1 MKSIQGLNIKHIILK
16 RFKSYREMLYMDE
29 LSKGI
34 NLIIGANGNGKSNF
48 LDSIIYVL
56 TDKYQNMR
64 QEDKKLLLHEDI
76 TDKADDSAKLSVEL
90 VLDNKSHR
98 FPIEKDQISIMKSF
112 DTKEGKEEIVINQKR
127 LLKSDVQNLLEG
139 AGFMKTNPYYIIQQ
153 GKINQILN
161 CTDEEFFDIFCDA
174 MGTKIY
180 EEKKAESLKLL
191 EENKS
196 TRNKIEMQANE
207 IQNHIDKLYDQCE
220 DLKNYSKV
228 ELKRRGIEYFILNE
242 QINELEKNIGFLQEK
257 HLADINQIKDVYQ
270 KQNLTK
276 NEISQKLKEI
286 EKLNEYLDS
295 LRNKVSK
302 FNTIIG
308 QIESSKIQKESNL
321 SNKNYDKKE
330 TEKQLSLYQKE
341 LNKLLEQKKYALKE
355 LSNAKKGIEALE
367 NELMTQKKEFNELK
381 GKSNYLLIKNPK
393 ERKAYLLNELKNLKE
408 SKNVVDDA
416 IININK
422 EISKEK
428 DDINEITEKMKS
440 LEIDI
445 NSQKT
450 SIENIN
456 NNLSSLKEQR
466 RNYTNL
472 IKKDTIDINEFSD
485 QMTQLK
491 KQMEQLTINFP
502 NFETFKTVSIIKNKK
517 IPGFYGLILDLID
530 ANPKVRNAIDLIL
543 KDRLYTIIVDTM
555 ETAKKI
561 LDENKKLNGPVIN
574 IIPLDFIELNNNE
587 ENSTDSE
594 EENAEWILND
604 TQNNNNINNK
614 SIIKRKDIGKT
625 QLAGAKSFLDFIK
638 INEDFLTQNPT
649 INQKKLE
656 KILDNY
662 FGKCQIVK
670 DYETGMKYAKIY
682 HFTCVTSSNEVIYG
696 GGYLTHMGHFDY
708 NKQRISLYNKLSEIN
723 KKYDE
728 FDEKKEKIN
737 QHKEEILN
745 QEMQIQQETDS
756 NFKNRS
762 DINNKLDL
770 LEKEM
775 TNCFQNKTNTEQRLN
790 HFQDEFNKLLI
801 QQKEYDSK
809 IKVYNDILNGNV
821 DINKSV
827 INTQTV
833 EQIDNLEKKILE
845 REKKKNELIE
855 KSISYEE
862 RINNEIPN
870 KEIELNNKINSL
882 QNILNNLDSSFSYST
897 ASTQDINI
905 DEHEINIYK
914 ENIKKYLEEISNSEQ
929 KINDNQ
935 TKLAQLNEVN
945 NKLSTQ
951 VNKLEYEINEI
962 KLSLNEKNNKKNE
975 STKKLEQLS
984 GFDHDIVKKLTEQK
998 AKFFKNSNESGINIK
1013 EQRLSQ
1019 EKMMQKVYEE
1029 LNKVNKELQKYDKVN
1044 RFAKDDLQ
1052 EFIDKKNDIKEKL
1065 EDLDEKVK
1073 TIYSFIENIDNK
1085 NNEAIQTTFENVQK
1099 SFSKFFKYL
1108 TGNGKANMEL
1118 SQDKKAI
1125 HISVSF
1131 NEDQKN
1137 SQTMYQLSGG
1147 QKTAAGVA
1155 LIFALSTI
1163 EPPPF
1168 YILDEI
1174 DAALDPNYR
1183 INLANLIKE
1192 LSKNNQFIIST
1203 FKPEL
1208 IDVADNIYMVKFANK
1223 TSNIIKIEK
1232 DEAHKFIEQ

>member
-1 MKSIQGLNIKHIILK
+1 MKTIQGLNIKHIILK

-29 LSKGI
+29 LSKGV

-76 TDKADDSAKLSVEL
+76 TDKSEDSAKLSVEL
-90 VLDNKSHR
+90 VIDNKSHR
-98 FPIEKDQISIMKSF
+98 FPIEKDQISIMKLF

-161 CTDEEFFDIFCDA
+161 CTDEEYFDIFCDA

-196 TRNKIEMQANE
+196 TRTKIEMQADE
-207 IQNHIDKLYDQCE
+207 IQNHIDKLYEQCE

-242 QINELEKNIGFLQEK
+242 QINDLEKNIGFLQEK
-257 HLADINQIKDVYQ
+257 HQADINQIKDVYQ

-276 NEISQKLKEI
+276 NEINQKLKEI

-295 LRNKVSK
+295 LHKKVSK
-302 FNTIIG
+302 FNKIIG

-321 SNKNYDKKE
+321 STKNYDKKE
-330 TEKQLSLYQKE
+330 TEKQLALYQNE
-341 LNKLLEQKKYALKE
+341 LNDLLAQKNYAIKE
-355 LSNAKKGIEALE
+355 LSNAKKGIEVLE
-367 NELMTQKKEFNELK
+367 NDLINQKKEFNELK

-393 ERKAYLLNELKNLKE
+393 ERKAYLVTELKNLKE
-408 SKNVVDDA
+408 SKNVVDDS

-428 DDINEITEKMKS
+428 GDIDEIILRMKSIENDIN
-440 LEIDI
+440 D
-445 NSQKT
+445 QKL

-456 NNLSSLKEQR
+456 NNLASLKDKR

-472 IKKDTIDINEFSD
+472 IKKDMIDMNEFSD

-491 KQMEQLTINFP
+491 NQMEQLSINFP
-502 NFETFKTVSIIKNKK
+502 NFETFKTVSTLKNMR
-517 IPGFYGLILDLID
+517 IQGLYGLVLDLID

-555 ETAKKI
+555 ETAKRI
-561 LDENKKLNGPVIN
+561 LDENKKINGPVIN
-574 IIPLDFIELNNNE
+574 IIPLEFVELNNE
-587 ENSTDSE
+587 DTTDSE
-594 EENAEWILND
+594 DEDSEWIVED
-604 TQNNNNINNK
+604 SQNNK
-614 SIIKRKDIGKT
+614 SMIKRKDMTKT

-638 INEDFLTQNPT
+638 INDEFLKQNPT
-649 INQKKLE
+649 VNQKKLE
-656 KILDNY
+656 KILDDY

-682 HFTCVTSSNEVIYG
+682 HFTCVTSANEVIYG

-708 NKQRISLYNKLSEIN
+708 NRQRISLYSKLSEIN
-723 KKYDE
+723 KRYND
-728 FDEKKEKIN
+728 FDEKKGRIN
-737 QHKEEILN
+737 EHKEQIMN
-745 QEMQIQQETDS
+745 QEMQIQQETDTS
-756 NFKNRS
+756 FKNRS
-762 DINNKLDL
+762 DINSKLDA

-775 TNCFQNKTNTEQRLN
+775 TNCLQNKTSSEQRLN
-790 HFQDEFNKLLI
+790 HYQDDFNKLLL
-801 QQKEYDSK
+801 QQKEYESK

-821 DINKSV
+821 DINKNIISS
-827 INTQTV
+827 QAV
-833 EQIDNLEKKILE
+833 EQIDELEKRILE

-855 KSISYEE
+855 KCISYEE
-862 RINNEIPN
+862 RINHEIPN
-870 KEIELNNKINSL
+870 KEIELQNKINSY
-882 QNILNNLDSSFSYST
+882 QNILNNLDASFSYST
-897 ASTQDINI
+897 ASTQEISV

-914 ENIKKYLEEISNSEQ
+914 ENIKKYMEEISTSEQ

-962 KLSLNEKNNKKNE
+962 KLSLNDKNNKKNE

-984 GFDHDIVKKLTEQK
+984 GFDHDIVKKLSEQK

-1013 EQRLSQ
+1013 EQRLNQ
-1019 EKMMQKVYEE
+1019 EKMLQKVYEE
-1029 LNKVNKELQKYDKVN
+1029 LNKVNKELKKYDKVN

-1052 EFIDKKNDIKEKL
+1052 EFIDKKNSIKEKL

-1085 NNEAIQTTFENVQK
+1085 NNEAIQDTFENVKK
-1099 SFSKFFKYL
+1099 SFAKFFKFL
-1108 TGNGKANMEL
+1108 TGNGKGNMEL
-1118 SQDKKAI
+1118 SQDKRAI

-1131 NEDQKN
+1131 NEEQN
-1137 SQTMYQLSGG
+1137 SSQTMYQLSGG

-1232 DEAHKFIEQ
+1232 DEAHKFIES

>member
-29 LSKGI
+29 LSKGV

-76 TDKADDSAKLSVEL
+76 TDKSEDSAKLSVEL
-90 VLDNKSHR
+90 VIDNKSHR
-98 FPIEKDQISIMKSF
+98 FPIEKDQISIMKLF

-161 CTDEEFFDIFCDA
+161 CTDEEYFDIFCDA

-196 TRNKIEMQANE
+196 TRAKIEMQANE
-207 IQNHIDKLYDQCE
+207 IQNHIDKLYEQCE

-242 QINELEKNIGFLQEK
+242 QINDLEKNIGFLQEK
-257 HLADINQIKDVYQ
+257 HQADINQIKEVYQ

-276 NEISQKLKEI
+276 NEINQKLKEI

-295 LRNKVSK
+295 LHKKVSK
-302 FNTIIG
+302 FNKIIG
-308 QIESSKIQKESNL
+308 QIESNKIQKESNL
-321 SNKNYDKKE
+321 STKNYDKKE
-330 TEKQLSLYQKE
+330 TEKQLAIYQNE
-341 LNKLLEQKKYALKE
+341 LNNLLAQKNYSIKE
-355 LSNAKKGIEALE
+355 LSNAKKGIEVLE
-367 NELMTQKKEFNELK
+367 NDLIAQKKEFNELK

-393 ERKAYLLNELKNLKE
+393 ERKAYLVTELKNLKE
-408 SKNVVDDA
+408 SKSVVDDS

-428 DDINEITEKMKS
+428 EDIDDIISKMKS
-440 LEIDI
+440 LENDI
-445 NSQKT
+445 NEQKS

-456 NNLSSLKEQR
+456 NNLATLKDKR

-472 IKKDTIDINEFSD
+472 IKKDMIDINEFSD

-491 KQMEQLTINFP
+491 NQMEQLSINFP
-502 NFETFKTVSIIKNKK
+502 NFEIFKTVSTLKNMR
-517 IPGFYGLILDLID
+517 IQGFYGLVLDLID

-555 ETAKKI
+555 ETAKRI
-561 LDENKKLNGPVIN
+561 LDENKKINGPVIN
-574 IIPLDFIELNNNE
+574 IIPLDFIELNGDD
-587 ENSTDSE
+587 TADSE
-594 EENAEWILND
+594 DEDSEWIMED
-604 TQNNNNINNK
+604 SQNNK
-614 SIIKRKDIGKT
+614 SMIRRKDMTKT

-638 INEDFLTQNPT
+638 INDEFIKQNPT
-649 INQKKLE
+649 VNQKKLE
-656 KILDNY
+656 KILDDY

-682 HFTCVTSSNEVIYG
+682 HFTCVTSANEVIYG

-723 KKYDE
+723 KRYND
-728 FDEKKEKIN
+728 FDEKKGRVNE
-737 QHKEEILN
+737 HKEQIMN
-745 QEMQIQQETDS
+745 QEMQIQQETDTS
-756 NFKNRS
+756 FKNRS
-762 DINNKLDL
+762 DINSKLDA

-775 TNCFQNKTNTEQRLN
+775 TNCLQNKTSSEQRLN
-790 HFQDEFNKLLI
+790 HYQDEFNKLLL
-801 QQKEYDSK
+801 QQKEYESK

-821 DINKSV
+821 DINKNI

-833 EQIDNLEKKILE
+833 EQIDELEKRILE

-855 KSISYEE
+855 KCISYEE
-862 RINNEIPN
+862 RINHEIPN
-870 KEIELNNKINSL
+870 KEIELQNKINSF

-897 ASTQDINI
+897 ASTQEISV

-914 ENIKKYLEEISNSEQ
+914 ENIKKYMEEISTSEQ

-962 KLSLNEKNNKKNE
+962 KLSLNDKNNKKSE
-975 STKKLEQLS
+975 SAKKLEQLS
-984 GFDHDIVKKLTEQK
+984 GFDHDIVKKLAEQK

-1013 EQRLSQ
+1013 EQRLNQ
-1019 EKMMQKVYEE
+1019 EKMLQKVYEE

-1052 EFIDKKNDIKEKL
+1052 EFIDKKNSIKEKL

-1085 NNEAIQTTFENVQK
+1085 NNEAIQDTFENVKK

-1108 TGNGKANMEL
+1108 TGNGKGNMEL
-1118 SQDKKAI
+1118 SQDKRSI

-1131 NEDQKN
+1131 NEEQNN

-1232 DEAHKFIEQ
+1232 DEAHKFIES

>member
-1 MKSIQGLNIKHIILK
+1 MKTIQGLNIKHIILK

-29 LSKGI
+29 LSKGV

-76 TDKADDSAKLSVEL
+76 TDKSEDSAKLSVEL
-90 VLDNKSHR
+90 VIDNKSHR
-98 FPIEKDQISIMKSF
+98 FPIEKDQISIMKLF

-161 CTDEEFFDIFCDA
+161 CTDEEYFDIFCDA

-196 TRNKIEMQANE
+196 TRAKIEMQADE
-207 IQNHIDKLYDQCE
+207 IQNHIDKLYEQCE

-242 QINELEKNIGFLQEK
+242 QINDLEKNIGFLQEK
-257 HLADINQIKDVYQ
+257 HQADINQIKDVYQ

-276 NEISQKLKEI
+276 NEINQKLKEI
-286 EKLNEYLDS
+286 EKLNEYLDY
-295 LRNKVSK
+295 LHKKVSK
-302 FNTIIG
+302 FNKIIG

-321 SNKNYDKKE
+321 STKNYDKKE
-330 TEKQLSLYQKE
+330 TEKQLALYQNE
-341 LNKLLEQKKYALKE
+341 LNDLLAQKNYAIKE
-355 LSNAKKGIEALE
+355 LSNAKKGIEVLE
-367 NELMTQKKEFNELK
+367 NDLINQKKEFNELK

-393 ERKAYLLNELKNLKE
+393 ERKAYLVTELKNLKE
-408 SKNVVDDA
+408 SKNVVDDS

-422 EISKEK
+422 KKKKKKGDIDEIILRMKSIEN
-428 DDINEITEKMKS
+428 DIN
-440 LEIDI
+440 D
-445 NSQKT
+445 QKL

-456 NNLSSLKEQR
+456 NNLASLKDKR

-472 IKKDTIDINEFSD
+472 IKKDMIDMNEFSD

-491 KQMEQLTINFP
+491 NQMEQLSINFP
-502 NFETFKTVSIIKNKK
+502 NFETFKTVSTLKNMR
-517 IPGFYGLILDLID
+517 IQGLYGLVLDLID

-555 ETAKKI
+555 ETAKRI
-561 LDENKKLNGPVIN
+561 LDENKKINGPVIN
-574 IIPLDFIELNNNE
+574 IIPLEFVELNNE
-587 ENSTDSE
+587 DTTDSE
-594 EENAEWILND
+594 DEDSEWIVED
-604 TQNNNNINNK
+604 SQNNK
-614 SIIKRKDIGKT
+614 SMIKRKDMTKT

-638 INEDFLTQNPT
+638 INDEFLKQNPT
-649 INQKKLE
+649 VNQKKLE
-656 KILDNY
+656 KILNDY

-682 HFTCVTSSNEVIYG
+682 HFTCVTSANEVIYG

-708 NKQRISLYNKLSEIN
+708 NKQRISLYSKLSEIN
-723 KKYDE
+723 KRYND
-728 FDEKKEKIN
+728 FDEKKGRIN
-737 QHKEEILN
+737 EHKEQIMN
-745 QEMQIQQETDS
+745 QEMQIQQETDTS
-756 NFKNRS
+756 FKNRS
-762 DINNKLDL
+762 DINSKLDA

-775 TNCFQNKTNTEQRLN
+775 TNCLQNKTSSEQRLN
-790 HFQDEFNKLLI
+790 HYQDEFNKLLL
-801 QQKEYDSK
+801 QQKEYESK

-821 DINKSV
+821 DINKNIISS
-827 INTQTV
+827 QAV
-833 EQIDNLEKKILE
+833 EQIDELEKRILE

-855 KSISYEE
+855 KCISYEE
-862 RINNEIPN
+862 RINHEIPN
-870 KEIELNNKINSL
+870 KEIELQNKINSY
-882 QNILNNLDSSFSYST
+882 QNILNNLDASFSYLT
-897 ASTQDINI
+897 ASTQEISV

-914 ENIKKYLEEISNSEQ
+914 ENIKKYIEEISTSEQ

-962 KLSLNEKNNKKNE
+962 KLSLNDKNNKKNE

-984 GFDHDIVKKLTEQK
+984 GFDHDIVKKLSEQK

-1013 EQRLSQ
+1013 EQRLNQ
-1019 EKMMQKVYEE
+1019 EKMLQKVYEE

-1052 EFIDKKNDIKEKL
+1052 EFIDKKNSIKEKL

-1085 NNEAIQTTFENVQK
+1085 NNEAIQDTFENVKK
-1099 SFSKFFKYL
+1099 SFAKFFKFL
-1108 TGNGKANMEL
+1108 TGNGKGNMEL
-1118 SQDKKAI
+1118 SQDKRAI

-1131 NEDQKN
+1131 NEEQN
-1137 SQTMYQLSGG
+1137 SSQTMYQLSGG

-1232 DEAHKFIEQ
+1232 DEAHKFIES

>member
-1 MKSIQGLNIKHIILK
+1 MKTIQGLNIKHIILK

-29 LSKGI
+29 LSKGV

-76 TDKADDSAKLSVEL
+76 TDKSEDSAKLSVEL
-90 VLDNKSHR
+90 VIDNKSHR
-98 FPIEKDQISIMKSF
+98 FPIEKDQISIMKLF

-161 CTDEEFFDIFCDA
+161 CTDEEYFDIFCDA

-196 TRNKIEMQANE
+196 TRAKIEMQADE
-207 IQNHIDKLYDQCE
+207 IQNHIDKLYEQCE

-242 QINELEKNIGFLQEK
+242 QINDLEKNIGFLQEK
-257 HLADINQIKDVYQ
+257 HQADINQIKDVYQ

-276 NEISQKLKEI
+276 NEINQKLKEI

-295 LRNKVSK
+295 LHKKVSK
-302 FNTIIG
+302 FNKIIG

-321 SNKNYDKKE
+321 STKNYDKKE
-330 TEKQLSLYQKE
+330 TEKQLALYQNE
-341 LNKLLEQKKYALKE
+341 LNDLLAQKNYAIKE
-355 LSNAKKGIEALE
+355 LSNAKKGIEILE
-367 NELMTQKKEFNELK
+367 NDLINQKKEFNELK

-393 ERKAYLLNELKNLKE
+393 ERKAYLVTELKNLKE
-408 SKNVVDDA
+408 SKNVVDDS

-428 DDINEITEKMKS
+428 GDIDEIILRMKSIENDIN
-440 LEIDI
+440 D
-445 NSQKT
+445 QKL

-456 NNLSSLKEQR
+456 NNLASLKDKR

-472 IKKDTIDINEFSD
+472 IKKDMIDMNEFSD

-491 KQMEQLTINFP
+491 NQMEQLSINFP
-502 NFETFKTVSIIKNKK
+502 NFETFKTVSTLKNMR
-517 IPGFYGLILDLID
+517 IQGLYGLVLDLID

-555 ETAKKI
+555 ETAKRI
-561 LDENKKLNGPVIN
+561 LDENKKINGPVIN
-574 IIPLDFIELNNNE
+574 IIPLEFVELNNE
-587 ENSTDSE
+587 DTTDSE
-594 EENAEWILND
+594 DEDSEWIVED
-604 TQNNNNINNK
+604 SQNNK
-614 SIIKRKDIGKT
+614 SMIKRKDMTKT

-638 INEDFLTQNPT
+638 INDEFLKQNPT
-649 INQKKLE
+649 VNQKKLE
-656 KILDNY
+656 KILDDY

-682 HFTCVTSSNEVIYG
+682 HFTCVTSANEVIYG

-708 NKQRISLYNKLSEIN
+708 NKQRISLYSKLSEIN
-723 KKYDE
+723 KRYND
-728 FDEKKEKIN
+728 FDEKKGRIN
-737 QHKEEILN
+737 EHKEQIMN
-745 QEMQIQQETDS
+745 QEMQIQQETDTS
-756 NFKNRS
+756 FKNRS
-762 DINNKLDL
+762 DINSKLDA

-775 TNCFQNKTNTEQRLN
+775 TNCLQNKTSSEQRLN
-790 HFQDEFNKLLI
+790 HYQDEFNKLLL
-801 QQKEYDSK
+801 QQKEYESK

-821 DINKSV
+821 DINKNIISS
-827 INTQTV
+827 QAV
-833 EQIDNLEKKILE
+833 EQIDELEKRILE

-855 KSISYEE
+855 KCISYEE
-862 RINNEIPN
+862 RINHEIPN
-870 KEIELNNKINSL
+870 KEIELQNKINSY
-882 QNILNNLDSSFSYST
+882 QNILNNLDASFSYST
-897 ASTQDINI
+897 ASTQEISV

-914 ENIKKYLEEISNSEQ
+914 ENIKKYMEEISTSEQ

-962 KLSLNEKNNKKNE
+962 KLSLNDKNNKKNE

-984 GFDHDIVKKLTEQK
+984 GFDHDIVKKLSEQK

-1013 EQRLSQ
+1013 EQRLNQ
-1019 EKMMQKVYEE
+1019 EKMLQKVYEE

-1052 EFIDKKNDIKEKL
+1052 EFIDKKNSIKEKL

-1085 NNEAIQTTFENVQK
+1085 NNEAIQDTFENVKK
-1099 SFSKFFKYL
+1099 SFAKFFKFL
-1108 TGNGKANMEL
+1108 TGNGKGNMEL
-1118 SQDKKAI
+1118 SQDKRAI

-1131 NEDQKN
+1131 NEEQN
-1137 SQTMYQLSGG
+1137 SSQTMYQLSGG

-1232 DEAHKFIEQ
+1232 DEAHKFIES

>member
-1 MKSIQGLNIKHIILK
+1 MKTIQGLNIKHIILK

-29 LSKGI
+29 LSKGV

-76 TDKADDSAKLSVEL
+76 TDKSEDSAKLSVEL
-90 VLDNKSHR
+90 VIDNKSHR
-98 FPIEKDQISIMKSF
+98 FPIEKDQISIMKLF

-161 CTDEEFFDIFCDA
+161 CTDEEYFDIFCDA

-196 TRNKIEMQANE
+196 TRTKIEMQADE
-207 IQNHIDKLYDQCE
+207 IQNHIDKLYEQCE

-242 QINELEKNIGFLQEK
+242 QINDLEKNIGFLQEK
-257 HLADINQIKDVYQ
+257 HQADINQIKDVYQ

-276 NEISQKLKEI
+276 NEINQKLKEI

-295 LRNKVSK
+295 LHKKVSK
-302 FNTIIG
+302 FNKIIG

-321 SNKNYDKKE
+321 STKNYDKKE
-330 TEKQLSLYQKE
+330 TEKQLALYQNE
-341 LNKLLEQKKYALKE
+341 LNDLLAQKNYAIKE
-355 LSNAKKGIEALE
+355 LSNAKKGIEVLE
-367 NELMTQKKEFNELK
+367 NDLINQKKEFNELK

-393 ERKAYLLNELKNLKE
+393 ERKAYLVTELKNLKE
-408 SKNVVDDA
+408 SKNVVDDS

-428 DDINEITEKMKS
+428 GDIDEIILRMKSIENDIN
-440 LEIDI
+440 D
-445 NSQKT
+445 QKL

-456 NNLSSLKEQR
+456 NNLASLKDKR

-472 IKKDTIDINEFSD
+472 IKKDMIDMNEFSD

-491 KQMEQLTINFP
+491 NQMEQLSINFP
-502 NFETFKTVSIIKNKK
+502 NFETFKTVSTLKNMR
-517 IPGFYGLILDLID
+517 IQGLYGLVLDLID

-555 ETAKKI
+555 ETAKRI
-561 LDENKKLNGPVIN
+561 LDENKKINGPVIN
-574 IIPLDFIELNNNE
+574 IIPLEFVELNNE
-587 ENSTDSE
+587 DTTDSE
-594 EENAEWILND
+594 DEDSEWIVED
-604 TQNNNNINNK
+604 SQNNK
-614 SIIKRKDIGKT
+614 SMIKRKDMTKT

-638 INEDFLTQNPT
+638 INDEFLKQNPT
-649 INQKKLE
+649 VNQKKLE
-656 KILDNY
+656 KILNDY

-682 HFTCVTSSNEVIYG
+682 HFTCVTSANEVIYG

-708 NKQRISLYNKLSEIN
+708 NKQRISLYSKLSEIN
-723 KKYDE
+723 KRYND
-728 FDEKKEKIN
+728 FDEKKGRIN
-737 QHKEEILN
+737 EHKEQIMN
-745 QEMQIQQETDS
+745 QEMQIQQETDTS
-756 NFKNRS
+756 FKNRS
-762 DINNKLDL
+762 DINSKLDA

-775 TNCFQNKTNTEQRLN
+775 TNCLQNKTSSEQRLN
-790 HFQDEFNKLLI
+790 HYQDEFNKLLL
-801 QQKEYDSK
+801 QQKEYESK

-821 DINKSV
+821 DINKNIISS
-827 INTQTV
+827 QAV
-833 EQIDNLEKKILE
+833 EQIDELEKRILE

-855 KSISYEE
+855 KCISYEE
-862 RINNEIPN
+862 RINHEIPN
-870 KEIELNNKINSL
+870 KEIELQNKINSY
-882 QNILNNLDSSFSYST
+882 QNILNNLDASFSYST
-897 ASTQDINI
+897 ASTQEISV

-914 ENIKKYLEEISNSEQ
+914 ENIKKYMEEISTSEQ

-962 KLSLNEKNNKKNE
+962 KLSLNDKNNKKNE

-984 GFDHDIVKKLTEQK
+984 GFDHDIVKKLSEQK

-1013 EQRLSQ
+1013 EQRLNQ
-1019 EKMMQKVYEE
+1019 EKMLQKVYEE
-1029 LNKVNKELQKYDKVN
+1029 LNKVNKELKKYDKVN

-1052 EFIDKKNDIKEKL
+1052 EFIDKKNSIKEKL

-1085 NNEAIQTTFENVQK
+1085 NNEAIQDTFENVKK
-1099 SFSKFFKYL
+1099 SFAKFFKFL
-1108 TGNGKANMEL
+1108 TGNGKGNMEL
-1118 SQDKKAI
+1118 SQDKRAI

-1131 NEDQKN
+1131 NEEQN
-1137 SQTMYQLSGG
+1137 SSQTMYQLSGG

-1232 DEAHKFIEQ
+1232 DEAHKFIES

>member
-1 MKSIQGLNIKHIILK
+1 MKTIQGLNIKHIILK

-29 LSKGI
+29 LSKGV

-76 TDKADDSAKLSVEL
+76 TDKSEDSAKLSVEL
-90 VLDNKSHR
+90 VIDNKSHR
-98 FPIEKDQISIMKSF
+98 FPIEKDQISIMKLF

-161 CTDEEFFDIFCDA
+161 CTDEEYFDIFCDA

-196 TRNKIEMQANE
+196 TRAKIEMQADE
-207 IQNHIDKLYDQCE
+207 IQNHIDKLYEQCE

-242 QINELEKNIGFLQEK
+242 QINDLEKNIGFLQEK
-257 HLADINQIKDVYQ
+257 HQADINQIKDVYQ

-276 NEISQKLKEI
+276 NEINQKLKEI

-295 LRNKVSK
+295 LHKKVSK
-302 FNTIIG
+302 FNKIIG

-321 SNKNYDKKE
+321 STKNYDKKE
-330 TEKQLSLYQKE
+330 TEKQLALYQNE
-341 LNKLLEQKKYALKE
+341 LNDVLAQKNYAIKE
-355 LSNAKKGIEALE
+355 LSNAKKGIEILE
-367 NELMTQKKEFNELK
+367 NDLINQKKEFNELK

-393 ERKAYLLNELKNLKE
+393 ERKAYLVTELKNLKE
-408 SKNVVDDA
+408 SKNVVDDS

-428 DDINEITEKMKS
+428 GDIDEIILRMKSIENDIN
-440 LEIDI
+440 D
-445 NSQKT
+445 QKL

-456 NNLSSLKEQR
+456 NNLASLKDKR

-472 IKKDTIDINEFSD
+472 IKKDMIDMNEFSD

-491 KQMEQLTINFP
+491 NQMEQLSINFP
-502 NFETFKTVSIIKNKK
+502 NFETFKTVSTLKNMR
-517 IPGFYGLILDLID
+517 IQGLYGLVLDLID

-555 ETAKKI
+555 ETAKRI
-561 LDENKKLNGPVIN
+561 LDENKKINGPVIN
-574 IIPLDFIELNNNE
+574 IIPLEFVELNNE
-587 ENSTDSE
+587 DTTDSE
-594 EENAEWILND
+594 DEDSEWIVED
-604 TQNNNNINNK
+604 SQNNK
-614 SIIKRKDIGKT
+614 SMIKRKDMTKT

-638 INEDFLTQNPT
+638 INDEFLKQNPT
-649 INQKKLE
+649 VNQKKLE
-656 KILDNY
+656 KILNDY

-682 HFTCVTSSNEVIYG
+682 HFTCVTSANEVIYG

-708 NKQRISLYNKLSEIN
+708 NKQRISLYSKLSEIN
-723 KKYDE
+723 KRYND
-728 FDEKKEKIN
+728 FDEKKGRIN
-737 QHKEEILN
+737 EHKEQIMN
-745 QEMQIQQETDS
+745 QEMQIQQETDTS
-756 NFKNRS
+756 FKNRS
-762 DINNKLDL
+762 DINSKLDA

-775 TNCFQNKTNTEQRLN
+775 TNCLQNKTSSEQRLN
-790 HFQDEFNKLLI
+790 HYQDEFNKLLL
-801 QQKEYDSK
+801 QQKEYESK

-821 DINKSV
+821 DINKNILSS
-827 INTQTV
+827 QAV
-833 EQIDNLEKKILE
+833 EQIDELEKRILE

-855 KSISYEE
+855 KCISYEE
-862 RINNEIPN
+862 RINHEIPN
-870 KEIELNNKINSL
+870 KEIELQNKINSY
-882 QNILNNLDSSFSYST
+882 QNILNNLDASFSYST
-897 ASTQDINI
+897 ASTQEISV

-914 ENIKKYLEEISNSEQ
+914 ENIKKYMEEISTSEQ

-962 KLSLNEKNNKKNE
+962 KLSLNDKNNKKNE

-984 GFDHDIVKKLTEQK
+984 GFDHDIVKKLSEQK
-998 AKFFKNSNESGINIK
+998 TKFFKNSNESGINIK
-1013 EQRLSQ
+1013 EQRLNQ
-1019 EKMMQKVYEE
+1019 EKMLQKVYEE

-1052 EFIDKKNDIKEKL
+1052 EFIDKKNSIKEKL

-1085 NNEAIQTTFENVQK
+1085 NNEAIQDTFENVKK
-1099 SFSKFFKYL
+1099 SFVKFFKFL
-1108 TGNGKANMEL
+1108 TGNGKGNMEL
-1118 SQDKKAI
+1118 SQDKRAI

-1131 NEDQKN
+1131 NEEQN
-1137 SQTMYQLSGG
+1137 SSQTMYQLSGG

-1232 DEAHKFIEQ
+1232 DEAHKFIES

>member
-1 MKSIQGLNIKHIILK
+1 MKTIQGLNIKHIILK

-29 LSKGI
+29 LSKGV

-76 TDKADDSAKLSVEL
+76 TDKSEDSAKLSVEL
-90 VLDNKSHR
+90 VIDNKSHR
-98 FPIEKDQISIMKSF
+98 FPIEKDQISIMKLF

-161 CTDEEFFDIFCDA
+161 CTDEEYFDIFCDA

-196 TRNKIEMQANE
+196 TRTKIEMQADE
-207 IQNHIDKLYDQCE
+207 IQNHIDKLYEQCE

-242 QINELEKNIGFLQEK
+242 QINDLEKNIGFLQEK
-257 HLADINQIKDVYQ
+257 HQADINQIKDVYQ

-276 NEISQKLKEI
+276 NEINQKLKEI

-295 LRNKVSK
+295 LHKKVSK
-302 FNTIIG
+302 FNKIIG

-321 SNKNYDKKE
+321 STKNYDKKE
-330 TEKQLSLYQKE
+330 TEKQLALYQNE
-341 LNKLLEQKKYALKE
+341 LNDLLAQKNYAIKE
-355 LSNAKKGIEALE
+355 LSNAKKGIEVLE
-367 NELMTQKKEFNELK
+367 NDLINQKKEFNELK
-381 GKSNYLLIKNPK
+381 GKSDYLLIKNPK
-393 ERKAYLLNELKNLKE
+393 ERKAYLVTELKNLKE
-408 SKNVVDDA
+408 SKNVVDDS

-428 DDINEITEKMKS
+428 GDIDEIILRMKSIENDIN
-440 LEIDI
+440 D
-445 NSQKT
+445 QKL

-456 NNLSSLKEQR
+456 NNLASLKDKR

-472 IKKDTIDINEFSD
+472 IKKDMIDMNEFSD

-491 KQMEQLTINFP
+491 NQMEQLSINFP
-502 NFETFKTVSIIKNKK
+502 NFETFKIVSTLKNMR
-517 IPGFYGLILDLID
+517 IQGLYGLVLDLID

-555 ETAKKI
+555 ETAKRI
-561 LDENKKLNGPVIN
+561 LDENKKINGPVIN
-574 IIPLDFIELNNNE
+574 IIPLEFVELNNE
-587 ENSTDSE
+587 DTTDSE
-594 EENAEWILND
+594 DEDSEWIVED
-604 TQNNNNINNK
+604 SQNNK
-614 SIIKRKDIGKT
+614 SMIKRKDMTKT

-638 INEDFLTQNPT
+638 INDEFLKQNPT
-649 INQKKLE
+649 VNQKKLE
-656 KILDNY
+656 KILDDY

-682 HFTCVTSSNEVIYG
+682 HFTCVTSANEVIYG

-708 NKQRISLYNKLSEIN
+708 NKQRISLYSKLSEIN
-723 KKYDE
+723 KRYND
-728 FDEKKEKIN
+728 FDEKKGRIN
-737 QHKEEILN
+737 EHKEQIMN
-745 QEMQIQQETDS
+745 QEMQIQQETDTS
-756 NFKNRS
+756 FKNRS
-762 DINNKLDL
+762 DINSKLDA

-775 TNCFQNKTNTEQRLN
+775 TNCLQNKTSSEQRLN
-790 HFQDEFNKLLI
+790 HYQDEFNKLLL
-801 QQKEYDSK
+801 QQKEYESK

-821 DINKSV
+821 DINKNV
-827 INTQTV
+827 ISSQAV
-833 EQIDNLEKKILE
+833 EQIDELEKRILE

-855 KSISYEE
+855 KCISYEE
-862 RINNEIPN
+862 RINHEIPN
-870 KEIELNNKINSL
+870 KEIELQNKINSY
-882 QNILNNLDSSFSYST
+882 QNILNNLDASFSYST
-897 ASTQDINI
+897 ASTQEISV

-914 ENIKKYLEEISNSEQ
+914 ENIKKYMEEISTSEQ

-962 KLSLNEKNNKKNE
+962 KLSLNDKNNKKNE

-984 GFDHDIVKKLTEQK
+984 GFDHDIVKKLSEQK

-1013 EQRLSQ
+1013 EQRLNQ
-1019 EKMMQKVYEE
+1019 EKMLQKVYEE
-1029 LNKVNKELQKYDKVN
+1029 LNKVNKELKKYDKVN

-1052 EFIDKKNDIKEKL
+1052 EFIDKKNSIKEKL

-1085 NNEAIQTTFENVQK
+1085 NNEAIQDTFENVKK
-1099 SFSKFFKYL
+1099 SFAKFFKFL
-1108 TGNGKANMEL
+1108 TGNGKGNMEL
-1118 SQDKKAI
+1118 SQDKRAI

-1131 NEDQKN
+1131 NEEQN
-1137 SQTMYQLSGG
+1137 SSQTMYQLSGG

-1232 DEAHKFIEQ
+1232 DEAHKFIES

>member
-29 LSKGI
+29 LSKGV

-76 TDKADDSAKLSVEL
+76 TDKSEDSAKLSVEL
-90 VLDNKSHR
+90 VIDNKSHR
-98 FPIEKDQISIMKSF
+98 FPIEKDQISIMKLF

-161 CTDEEFFDIFCDA
+161 CTDEEYFDIFCDA

-196 TRNKIEMQANE
+196 TRTKIEMQADE
-207 IQNHIDKLYDQCE
+207 IQNHIDKLYEQCE

-242 QINELEKNIGFLQEK
+242 QINDLEKNIGFLQEK
-257 HLADINQIKDVYQ
+257 HQADINQIKDVYQ

-276 NEISQKLKEI
+276 NEINQKLKEI

-295 LRNKVSK
+295 LHKKVSK
-302 FNTIIG
+302 FNKIIG
-308 QIESSKIQKESNL
+308 QIESNKIQKESNL
-321 SNKNYDKKE
+321 STKNYDKKE
-330 TEKQLSLYQKE
+330 TEKQLAIYQNE
-341 LNKLLEQKKYALKE
+341 LNNLLAQKNYSIKE
-355 LSNAKKGIEALE
+355 LSNAKKGIEVLE
-367 NELMTQKKEFNELK
+367 NDLIAQKKEFNELK

-393 ERKAYLLNELKNLKE
+393 ERKAYLVTELKNLKE
-408 SKNVVDDA
+408 SKSVVDDS

-428 DDINEITEKMKS
+428 EDIDDIISKMKS
-440 LEIDI
+440 LENDI
-445 NSQKT
+445 NEQKS

-456 NNLSSLKEQR
+456 NNLASLKDKR

-472 IKKDTIDINEFSD
+472 IKKDMIDINEFSD

-491 KQMEQLTINFP
+491 NQMEQLSINFP
-502 NFETFKTVSIIKNKK
+502 NFEIFKTVSTLKNMR
-517 IPGFYGLILDLID
+517 IQGFYGLVLDLID

-555 ETAKKI
+555 ETAKRI
-561 LDENKKLNGPVIN
+561 LDENKKINGPVIN
-574 IIPLDFIELNNNE
+574 IIPLDFIELNGDD
-587 ENSTDSE
+587 TADSE
-594 EENAEWILND
+594 DEDSEWIMED
-604 TQNNNNINNK
+604 SQNNK
-614 SIIKRKDIGKT
+614 SMIRRKDMTKT

-638 INEDFLTQNPT
+638 INDEFIKQNPT
-649 INQKKLE
+649 VNQKKLE
-656 KILDNY
+656 KILDDY

-682 HFTCVTSSNEVIYG
+682 HFTCVTSANEVIYG

-708 NKQRISLYNKLSEIN
+708 NKQRISLYSKLSEIN
-723 KKYDE
+723 KRYND
-728 FDEKKEKIN
+728 FDEKKGRVNE
-737 QHKEEILN
+737 HKEQIMN
-745 QEMQIQQETDS
+745 QEMQIQQETDTS
-756 NFKNRS
+756 FKNRS
-762 DINNKLDL
+762 DINSKLDA

-775 TNCFQNKTNTEQRLN
+775 TNCLQNKTSSEQRLN
-790 HFQDEFNKLLI
+790 HYQDEFNKLLL
-801 QQKEYDSK
+801 QQKEYESK

-821 DINKSV
+821 DINKNI

-833 EQIDNLEKKILE
+833 EQIDELEKRIME

-855 KSISYEE
+855 KCISYEE
-862 RINNEIPN
+862 RINHEIPN
-870 KEIELNNKINSL
+870 KEIELQNKINSF

-897 ASTQDINI
+897 ASTQEISV

-914 ENIKKYLEEISNSEQ
+914 ENIKKYMEEISTSEQ

-962 KLSLNEKNNKKNE
+962 KLSLNDKNNKKSE
-975 STKKLEQLS
+975 SAKKLEQLS
-984 GFDHDIVKKLTEQK
+984 GFDHDIVKKLAEQK

-1013 EQRLSQ
+1013 EQRLNQ
-1019 EKMMQKVYEE
+1019 EKMLQKVYEE

-1052 EFIDKKNDIKEKL
+1052 EFIDKKNSIKEKL

-1085 NNEAIQTTFENVQK
+1085 NNEAIQDTFENVKK

-1108 TGNGKANMEL
+1108 TGNGKGNMEL
-1118 SQDKKAI
+1118 SQDKRSI

-1131 NEDQKN
+1131 NEEQN
-1137 SQTMYQLSGG
+1137 SSQTMYQLSGG

-1232 DEAHKFIEQ
+1232 DEAHKFIES

>member
-29 LSKGI
+29 LSKGV

-76 TDKADDSAKLSVEL
+76 TDKSEDSAKLSVEL
-90 VLDNKSHR
+90 VIDNKSHR
-98 FPIEKDQISIMKSF
+98 FPIEKDQISIMKLF

-161 CTDEEFFDIFCDA
+161 CTDEEYFDIFCDA

-196 TRNKIEMQANE
+196 TRAKIEMQANE
-207 IQNHIDKLYDQCE
+207 IQNHIDKLYEQCE

-242 QINELEKNIGFLQEK
+242 QINDLEKNIGFLQEK
-257 HLADINQIKDVYQ
+257 HQADINQIKDVYQ

-276 NEISQKLKEI
+276 NEINQKLKEI

-295 LRNKVSK
+295 LHKKVSK
-302 FNTIIG
+302 FNKIIG
-308 QIESSKIQKESNL
+308 QIESNKIQKESNL
-321 SNKNYDKKE
+321 STKNYDKKE
-330 TEKQLSLYQKE
+330 TEKQLAIYQNE
-341 LNKLLEQKKYALKE
+341 LNNLLAQKNYSIKE
-355 LSNAKKGIEALE
+355 LSNAKKGIEVLE
-367 NELMTQKKEFNELK
+367 NDLIAQKKEFNELK

-393 ERKAYLLNELKNLKE
+393 ERKAYLVTELKNLKE
-408 SKNVVDDA
+408 SKSVVDDS

-428 DDINEITEKMKS
+428 EDIDDIISKMKS
-440 LEIDI
+440 LENDI
-445 NSQKT
+445 NEQKS

-456 NNLSSLKEQR
+456 NNLASLKDKR

-472 IKKDTIDINEFSD
+472 IKKDMIDINEFSD

-491 KQMEQLTINFP
+491 NQMEQLSINFP
-502 NFETFKTVSIIKNKK
+502 NFEIFKTVSTLKNMR
-517 IPGFYGLILDLID
+517 IQGFYGLVLDLID

-555 ETAKKI
+555 ETAKRI
-561 LDENKKLNGPVIN
+561 LDENKKINGPVIN
-574 IIPLDFIELNNNE
+574 IIPLDFIELNGDD
-587 ENSTDSE
+587 TADSE
-594 EENAEWILND
+594 DEDSEWIMED
-604 TQNNNNINNK
+604 SQNNK
-614 SIIKRKDIGKT
+614 SMIRRKDMTKT

-638 INEDFLTQNPT
+638 INDEFIKQNPT
-649 INQKKLE
+649 VNQKKLE
-656 KILDNY
+656 KILDDY

-682 HFTCVTSSNEVIYG
+682 HFTCVTSANEVIYG

-723 KKYDE
+723 KRYND
-728 FDEKKEKIN
+728 FDEKKGRVNE
-737 QHKEEILN
+737 HKEQIMN
-745 QEMQIQQETDS
+745 QEMQIQQETDTS
-756 NFKNRS
+756 FKNRS
-762 DINNKLDL
+762 DINSKLDA

-775 TNCFQNKTNTEQRLN
+775 TNCLQNKTSSEQRLN
-790 HFQDEFNKLLI
+790 HYQDEFNKLLL
-801 QQKEYDSK
+801 QQKEYESK

-821 DINKSV
+821 DINKNI

-833 EQIDNLEKKILE
+833 EQIDELEKRIME

-855 KSISYEE
+855 KCISYEE
-862 RINNEIPN
+862 RINHEIPN
-870 KEIELNNKINSL
+870 KEIELQNKINSF

-897 ASTQDINI
+897 ASTQEISV

-914 ENIKKYLEEISNSEQ
+914 ENIKKYMEEISTSEQ

-962 KLSLNEKNNKKNE
+962 KLSLNDKNNKKSE
-975 STKKLEQLS
+975 SAKKLEQLS
-984 GFDHDIVKKLTEQK
+984 GFDHDIVKKLAEQK

-1013 EQRLSQ
+1013 EQRLNQ
-1019 EKMMQKVYEE
+1019 EKMLQKVYEE

-1052 EFIDKKNDIKEKL
+1052 EFIDKKNSIKEKL

-1085 NNEAIQTTFENVQK
+1085 NNEAIQDTFENVKK

-1108 TGNGKANMEL
+1108 TGNGKGNMEL
-1118 SQDKKAI
+1118 SQDKRSI

-1131 NEDQKN
+1131 NEEQN
-1137 SQTMYQLSGG
+1137 CSQTMYQLSGG

-1232 DEAHKFIEQ
+1232 DEAHKFIES

>member
-1 MKSIQGLNIKHIILK
+1 MKTIQGLNIKHIILK

-29 LSKGI
+29 LSKGV

-76 TDKADDSAKLSVEL
+76 TDKSEDSAKLSVEL
-90 VLDNKSHR
+90 VIDNKSHR
-98 FPIEKDQISIMKSF
+98 FPIEKDQISIMKLF

-161 CTDEEFFDIFCDA
+161 CTDEEYFDIFCDA

-196 TRNKIEMQANE
+196 TRTKIEMQADE
-207 IQNHIDKLYDQCE
+207 IQNHIDKLYEQCE

-242 QINELEKNIGFLQEK
+242 QINDLEKNIGFLQEK
-257 HLADINQIKDVYQ
+257 HQADINQIKDVYQ

-276 NEISQKLKEI
+276 NEINQKLKEI

-295 LRNKVSK
+295 LHKKVSK
-302 FNTIIG
+302 FNKIIG

-321 SNKNYDKKE
+321 STKNYDKKE
-330 TEKQLSLYQKE
+330 TEKQLALYQNE
-341 LNKLLEQKKYALKE
+341 LNDLLAQKNYAIKE
-355 LSNAKKGIEALE
+355 LSNAKKGIEVLE
-367 NELMTQKKEFNELK
+367 NDLINQKKEFNELK

-393 ERKAYLLNELKNLKE
+393 ERKAYLVTELKNLKE
-408 SKNVVDDA
+408 SKNVVDDS

-428 DDINEITEKMKS
+428 GDIDEIILRMKSIENDIN
-440 LEIDI
+440 D
-445 NSQKT
+445 QKL

-456 NNLSSLKEQR
+456 NNLASLKDKR

-472 IKKDTIDINEFSD
+472 IKKDMIDMNEFSD

-491 KQMEQLTINFP
+491 NQMEQLSINFP
-502 NFETFKTVSIIKNKK
+502 NFETFKTVSTLKNMR
-517 IPGFYGLILDLID
+517 IQGLYGLVLDLID

-555 ETAKKI
+555 ETAKRI
-561 LDENKKLNGPVIN
+561 LDENKKINGPVIN
-574 IIPLDFIELNNNE
+574 IIPLEFVELNNE
-587 ENSTDSE
+587 DTTDSE
-594 EENAEWILND
+594 DEDSEWIVED
-604 TQNNNNINNK
+604 SQNNK
-614 SIIKRKDIGKT
+614 SMIKRKDMTKT

-638 INEDFLTQNPT
+638 INDEFLKQNPT
-649 INQKKLE
+649 VNQKKLE
-656 KILDNY
+656 KILDDY

-682 HFTCVTSSNEVIYG
+682 HFTCVTSANEVIYG

-708 NKQRISLYNKLSEIN
+708 NKQRISLYSKLSEIN
-723 KKYDE
+723 KRYND
-728 FDEKKEKIN
+728 FDEKKGRIN
-737 QHKEEILN
+737 EHKEQIMN
-745 QEMQIQQETDS
+745 QEMQIQQETDTS
-756 NFKNRS
+756 FKNRS
-762 DINNKLDL
+762 DINSKLDA

-775 TNCFQNKTNTEQRLN
+775 TNCLQNKTSSEQRLN
-790 HFQDEFNKLLI
+790 HYQDEFNKLLL
-801 QQKEYDSK
+801 QQKEYESK

-821 DINKSV
+821 DINKNV
-827 INTQTV
+827 ISSQAV
-833 EQIDNLEKKILE
+833 EQIDELEKRILE

-855 KSISYEE
+855 KCISYEE
-862 RINNEIPN
+862 RINHEIPN
-870 KEIELNNKINSL
+870 KEIELQNKINSY
-882 QNILNNLDSSFSYST
+882 QNILNNLDASFSYST
-897 ASTQDINI
+897 ASTQEISV

-914 ENIKKYLEEISNSEQ
+914 ENIKKYMEEISTSEQ

-962 KLSLNEKNNKKNE
+962 KLSLNDKNNKKNE

-984 GFDHDIVKKLTEQK
+984 GFDHDIVKKLSEQK

-1013 EQRLSQ
+1013 EQRLNQ
-1019 EKMMQKVYEE
+1019 EKMLQKVYEE

-1052 EFIDKKNDIKEKL
+1052 EFIDKKNSIKEKL

-1085 NNEAIQTTFENVQK
+1085 NNEAIQDTFENVKK
-1099 SFSKFFKYL
+1099 SFAKFFKFL
-1108 TGNGKANMEL
+1108 TGNGKGNMEL
-1118 SQDKKAI
+1118 SQDKRAI

-1131 NEDQKN
+1131 NEEQN
-1137 SQTMYQLSGG
+1137 SSQTMYQLSGG

-1232 DEAHKFIEQ
+1232 DEAHKFIES

>member
-1 MKSIQGLNIKHIILK
+1 MKTIQGLNIKHIILK

-29 LSKGI
+29 LSKGV

-76 TDKADDSAKLSVEL
+76 TDKSEDSAKLSVEL
-90 VLDNKSHR
+90 VIDNKSHR
-98 FPIEKDQISIMKSF
+98 FPIEKDQISIMKLF

-161 CTDEEFFDIFCDA
+161 CTDEEYFDIFCDA

-196 TRNKIEMQANE
+196 TRTKIEMQADE
-207 IQNHIDKLYDQCE
+207 IQNHIDKLYEQCE

-242 QINELEKNIGFLQEK
+242 QINDLEKNIGFLQEK
-257 HLADINQIKDVYQ
+257 HQADINQIKDVYQ

-276 NEISQKLKEI
+276 NEINQKLKEI

-295 LRNKVSK
+295 LHKKVSK
-302 FNTIIG
+302 FNKIIG

-321 SNKNYDKKE
+321 STKNYDKKE
-330 TEKQLSLYQKE
+330 TEKQLALYQNE
-341 LNKLLEQKKYALKE
+341 LNDLLAQKNYAIKE
-355 LSNAKKGIEALE
+355 LSNAKKGIEILE
-367 NELMTQKKEFNELK
+367 NDLINQKKEFNELK
-381 GKSNYLLIKNPK
+381 GKSDYLLIKNPK
-393 ERKAYLLNELKNLKE
+393 ERKAYLVTELKNLKE
-408 SKNVVDDA
+408 SKNVVDDS

-428 DDINEITEKMKS
+428 GDIDEIILRMKSIENDIN
-440 LEIDI
+440 D
-445 NSQKT
+445 QKL

-456 NNLSSLKEQR
+456 NNLASLKDKR

-472 IKKDTIDINEFSD
+472 IKKDMIDMNEFSD

-491 KQMEQLTINFP
+491 NQMEQLSINFP
-502 NFETFKTVSIIKNKK
+502 NFETFKTVSTLKNMR
-517 IPGFYGLILDLID
+517 IQGLYGLVLDLID

-555 ETAKKI
+555 ETAKRI
-561 LDENKKLNGPVIN
+561 LDENKKINGPVIN
-574 IIPLDFIELNNNE
+574 IIPLEFVELNNE
-587 ENSTDSE
+587 DTTDSE
-594 EENAEWILND
+594 DEDSEWIVED
-604 TQNNNNINNK
+604 SQNNK
-614 SIIKRKDIGKT
+614 SMIKRKDMTKT

-638 INEDFLTQNPT
+638 INDEFLKQNPT
-649 INQKKLE
+649 VNQKKLE
-656 KILDNY
+656 KILDDY

-682 HFTCVTSSNEVIYG
+682 HFTCVTSANEVIYG

-708 NKQRISLYNKLSEIN
+708 NKQRISLYSKLSEIN
-723 KKYDE
+723 KRYND
-728 FDEKKEKIN
+728 FDEKKGRIN
-737 QHKEEILN
+737 EHKEQIMN
-745 QEMQIQQETDS
+745 QEMQIQQETDTS
-756 NFKNRS
+756 FKNRS
-762 DINNKLDL
+762 DINSKLDA

-775 TNCFQNKTNTEQRLN
+775 TNCLQNKTSSEQRLN
-790 HFQDEFNKLLI
+790 HYQDEFNKLLL
-801 QQKEYDSK
+801 QQKEYESK

-821 DINKSV
+821 DINKNIISS
-827 INTQTV
+827 QAV
-833 EQIDNLEKKILE
+833 EQIDELEKRILE

-855 KSISYEE
+855 KCISYEE
-862 RINNEIPN
+862 RINHEIPN
-870 KEIELNNKINSL
+870 KEIELQNKINSY
-882 QNILNNLDSSFSYST
+882 QNILNNLDASFSYST
-897 ASTQDINI
+897 ASTQEISV

-914 ENIKKYLEEISNSEQ
+914 ENIKKYMEEISTSEQ

-962 KLSLNEKNNKKNE
+962 KLSLNDKNNKKNE

-984 GFDHDIVKKLTEQK
+984 GFDHDIVKKLSEQK

-1013 EQRLSQ
+1013 EQRLNQ
-1019 EKMMQKVYEE
+1019 EKMLQKVYEE

-1052 EFIDKKNDIKEKL
+1052 EFIDKKNSIKEKL

-1085 NNEAIQTTFENVQK
+1085 NNEAIQDTFENVKK
-1099 SFSKFFKYL
+1099 SFAKFFKFL
-1108 TGNGKANMEL
+1108 TGNGKGNMEL
-1118 SQDKKAI
+1118 SQDKRAI

-1131 NEDQKN
+1131 NEEQN
-1137 SQTMYQLSGG
+1137 SSQTMYQLSGG

-1232 DEAHKFIEQ
+1232 DEAHKFIES

>member
-1 MKSIQGLNIKHIILK
+1 MKTIQGLNIKHIILK

-29 LSKGI
+29 LSKGV

-76 TDKADDSAKLSVEL
+76 TDKSEDSAKLSVEL
-90 VLDNKSHR
+90 VIDNKSHR
-98 FPIEKDQISIMKSF
+98 FPIEKDQISIMKLF

-161 CTDEEFFDIFCDA
+161 CTDEEYFDIFCDA

-196 TRNKIEMQANE
+196 TRTKIEMQADE
-207 IQNHIDKLYDQCE
+207 IQNHIDKLYEQCE

-242 QINELEKNIGFLQEK
+242 QINDLEKNIGFLQEK
-257 HLADINQIKDVYQ
+257 HQADINQIKDVYQ

-276 NEISQKLKEI
+276 NEINQKLKEI

-295 LRNKVSK
+295 LHKKVSK
-302 FNTIIG
+302 FNKIIG

-321 SNKNYDKKE
+321 STKNYDKKE
-330 TEKQLSLYQKE
+330 TEKQLALYQNE
-341 LNKLLEQKKYALKE
+341 LNDLLKNYAIKE
-355 LSNAKKGIEALE
+355 LSNAKKGIEVLE
-367 NELMTQKKEFNELK
+367 NDLINQKKEFNELK

-393 ERKAYLLNELKNLKE
+393 ERKAYLVTELKNLKE
-408 SKNVVDDA
+408 SKNVVDDS

-428 DDINEITEKMKS
+428 GDIDEIILRMKSIENDIN
-440 LEIDI
+440 D
-445 NSQKT
+445 QKL

-456 NNLSSLKEQR
+456 NNLASLKDKR

-472 IKKDTIDINEFSD
+472 IKKDMIDMNEFSD

-491 KQMEQLTINFP
+491 NQMEQLSINFP
-502 NFETFKTVSIIKNKK
+502 NFETFKTVSTLKNMR
-517 IPGFYGLILDLID
+517 IQGLYGLVLDLID

-555 ETAKKI
+555 ETAKRI
-561 LDENKKLNGPVIN
+561 LDENKKINGPVIN
-574 IIPLDFIELNNNE
+574 IIPLEFVELNNE
-587 ENSTDSE
+587 DTTDSE
-594 EENAEWILND
+594 DEDSEWIVED
-604 TQNNNNINNK
+604 SQNNK
-614 SIIKRKDIGKT
+614 SMIKRKDMTKT

-638 INEDFLTQNPT
+638 INDEFLKQNPT
-649 INQKKLE
+649 VNQKKLE
-656 KILDNY
+656 KILNDY

-682 HFTCVTSSNEVIYG
+682 HFTCVTSANEVIYG

-708 NKQRISLYNKLSEIN
+708 NKQRISLYSKLSEIN
-723 KKYDE
+723 KRYND
-728 FDEKKEKIN
+728 FDEKKGRIN
-737 QHKEEILN
+737 EHKEQIMN
-745 QEMQIQQETDS
+745 QEMQIQQETDTS
-756 NFKNRS
+756 FKNRS
-762 DINNKLDL
+762 DINSKLDA

-775 TNCFQNKTNTEQRLN
+775 TNCLQNKTSSEQRLN
-790 HFQDEFNKLLI
+790 HYQDEFNKLLL
-801 QQKEYDSK
+801 QQKEYESK

-821 DINKSV
+821 DINKNIISS
-827 INTQTV
+827 QTV
-833 EQIDNLEKKILE
+833 EQIDELEKRILE

-855 KSISYEE
+855 KCISYEE
-862 RINNEIPN
+862 RINHEIPN
-870 KEIELNNKINSL
+870 KEIELQNKINSY
-882 QNILNNLDSSFSYST
+882 QNILNNLDASFSYST
-897 ASTQDINI
+897 ASTQEISV

-914 ENIKKYLEEISNSEQ
+914 ENIKKYMEEISTSEQ

-962 KLSLNEKNNKKNE
+962 KLSLNDKNNKKNE

-984 GFDHDIVKKLTEQK
+984 GFDHDIVKKLSEQK

-1013 EQRLSQ
+1013 EQRLNQ
-1019 EKMMQKVYEE
+1019 EKMLQKVYEE

-1052 EFIDKKNDIKEKL
+1052 EFIDKKNSIKEKL

-1085 NNEAIQTTFENVQK
+1085 NNEAIQNTFENVKK
-1099 SFSKFFKYL
+1099 SFAKFFKFL
-1108 TGNGKANMEL
+1108 TGNGKGNMEL
-1118 SQDKKAI
+1118 SQDKRAI

-1131 NEDQKN
+1131 NEEQN
-1137 SQTMYQLSGG
+1137 SSQTMYQLSGG

-1232 DEAHKFIEQ
+1232 DEAHKFIES

>member
-1 MKSIQGLNIKHIILK
+1 MKTIQGLNIKHIILK

-29 LSKGI
+29 LSKGV

-76 TDKADDSAKLSVEL
+76 TDKSEDSAKLSVEL
-90 VLDNKSHR
+90 VIDNKSHR
-98 FPIEKDQISIMKSF
+98 FPIEKDQISIMKLF

-161 CTDEEFFDIFCDA
+161 CTDEEYFDIFCDA

-196 TRNKIEMQANE
+196 TRAKIEMQADE
-207 IQNHIDKLYDQCE
+207 IQNHIDKLYEQCE

-242 QINELEKNIGFLQEK
+242 QINDLEKNIGFLQEK
-257 HLADINQIKDVYQ
+257 HQADINQIKDVYQ

-276 NEISQKLKEI
+276 NEINQKLKEI

-295 LRNKVSK
+295 LHKKVSK
-302 FNTIIG
+302 FNKIIG

-321 SNKNYDKKE
+321 STKNYDKKE
-330 TEKQLSLYQKE
+330 TEKQLALYQNE
-341 LNKLLEQKKYALKE
+341 LNDLLAQKNYAIKE
-355 LSNAKKGIEALE
+355 LSNAKKGIEVLE
-367 NELMTQKKEFNELK
+367 NDLINQKKEFNELK

-393 ERKAYLLNELKNLKE
+393 ERKAYLVTELKNLKE
-408 SKNVVDDA
+408 SKNVVDDS

-428 DDINEITEKMKS
+428 GDIDEIILRMKSIENDIN
-440 LEIDI
+440 D
-445 NSQKT
+445 QKL

-456 NNLSSLKEQR
+456 NNLASLKDKR

-472 IKKDTIDINEFSD
+472 IKKDMIDMNEFSD

-491 KQMEQLTINFP
+491 NQMEQLSINFP
-502 NFETFKTVSIIKNKK
+502 NFETFKTVSTLKNMR
-517 IPGFYGLILDLID
+517 IQGLYGLVLDLID

-555 ETAKKI
+555 ETAKRI
-561 LDENKKLNGPVIN
+561 LDENKKINGPVIN
-574 IIPLDFIELNNNE
+574 IIPLEFVELNNE
-587 ENSTDSE
+587 DTTDSE
-594 EENAEWILND
+594 DEDSEWIVED
-604 TQNNNNINNK
+604 SQNNK
-614 SIIKRKDIGKT
+614 SMIKRKDMTKT

-638 INEDFLTQNPT
+638 INDEFVKQNPT
-649 INQKKLE
+649 VNQKKLE
-656 KILDNY
+656 KILDDY

-682 HFTCVTSSNEVIYG
+682 HFTCVTSANEVIYG

-708 NKQRISLYNKLSEIN
+708 NKQRISLYSKLSEIN
-723 KKYDE
+723 KRYND
-728 FDEKKEKIN
+728 FDEKKGRIN
-737 QHKEEILN
+737 EHKEQIMN
-745 QEMQIQQETDS
+745 QEMQIQQETDTS
-756 NFKNRS
+756 FKNRS
-762 DINNKLDL
+762 DINSKLDA

-775 TNCFQNKTNTEQRLN
+775 TNCLQNKTSSEQRLN
-790 HFQDEFNKLLI
+790 HYQDEFNKLLL
-801 QQKEYDSK
+801 QQKEYELK

-821 DINKSV
+821 DINKNIISS
-827 INTQTV
+827 QAV
-833 EQIDNLEKKILE
+833 EQIDELEKRILE

-855 KSISYEE
+855 KCISYEE
-862 RINNEIPN
+862 RINHEIPN
-870 KEIELNNKINSL
+870 KEIELQNKINSY
-882 QNILNNLDSSFSYST
+882 QNILNNLDASFSYST
-897 ASTQDINI
+897 ASTQEISV

-914 ENIKKYLEEISNSEQ
+914 ENIKKYMEEISTSEQ

-962 KLSLNEKNNKKNE
+962 KLSLNDKNNKKNE

-984 GFDHDIVKKLTEQK
+984 GFDHDIVKKLSEQK

-1013 EQRLSQ
+1013 EQRLNQ
-1019 EKMMQKVYEE
+1019 EKMLQKVYEE

-1052 EFIDKKNDIKEKL
+1052 EFIDKKNSIKEKL

-1085 NNEAIQTTFENVQK
+1085 NNEAIQDTFENVKK
-1099 SFSKFFKYL
+1099 SFAKFFKFL
-1108 TGNGKANMEL
+1108 TGNGKGNMEL
-1118 SQDKKAI
+1118 SQDKRAI

-1131 NEDQKN
+1131 NEEQN
-1137 SQTMYQLSGG
+1137 SSQTMYQLSGG

-1232 DEAHKFIEQ
+1232 DEAHKFIES

>member
-1 MKSIQGLNIKHIILK
+1 MKTIQGLNIKHIILK

-29 LSKGI
+29 LSKGV

-76 TDKADDSAKLSVEL
+76 TDKSEDSAKLSVEL
-90 VLDNKSHR
+90 VIDNKSHR
-98 FPIEKDQISIMKSF
+98 FPIEKDQISIMKLF

-161 CTDEEFFDIFCDA
+161 CTDEEYFDIFCDA

-196 TRNKIEMQANE
+196 TRTKIEMQADE
-207 IQNHIDKLYDQCE
+207 IQNHIDKLYEQCE

-242 QINELEKNIGFLQEK
+242 QINDLEKNIGFLQEK
-257 HLADINQIKDVYQ
+257 HQADINQIKDVYQ

-276 NEISQKLKEI
+276 NEINQKLKEI

-295 LRNKVSK
+295 LHKKVSK
-302 FNTIIG
+302 FNKIIG

-321 SNKNYDKKE
+321 STKNYDKKE
-330 TEKQLSLYQKE
+330 TEKQLALYQNE
-341 LNKLLEQKKYALKE
+341 LNDLLAQKNYAIKE
-355 LSNAKKGIEALE
+355 LSNAKKGIEVLE
-367 NELMTQKKEFNELK
+367 NDLINQKKEFNELK

-393 ERKAYLLNELKNLKE
+393 ERKAYLVTELKNLKE
-408 SKNVVDDA
+408 SKNVVDDS

-428 DDINEITEKMKS
+428 GDIDEIILRMKSIENDIN
-440 LEIDI
+440 D
-445 NSQKT
+445 QKL

-456 NNLSSLKEQR
+456 NNLASLKDKR

-472 IKKDTIDINEFSD
+472 IKKDMIDMNEFSD

-491 KQMEQLTINFP
+491 NQMEQLSINFP
-502 NFETFKTVSIIKNKK
+502 NFETFKTVSTLKNMR
-517 IPGFYGLILDLID
+517 IQGLYGLVLDLID

-555 ETAKKI
+555 ETAKRI
-561 LDENKKLNGPVIN
+561 LDENKKINGPVIN
-574 IIPLDFIELNNNE
+574 IIPLEFVELNNE
-587 ENSTDSE
+587 DTTDSE
-594 EENAEWILND
+594 DEDSEWIVED
-604 TQNNNNINNK
+604 SQNNK
-614 SIIKRKDIGKT
+614 SMIKRKDMTKT

-638 INEDFLTQNPT
+638 INDEFLKQNPT
-649 INQKKLE
+649 VNQKKLE
-656 KILDNY
+656 KILNDY

-682 HFTCVTSSNEVIYG
+682 HFTCVTSANEVIYG

-708 NKQRISLYNKLSEIN
+708 NKQRISLYSKLSEIN
-723 KKYDE
+723 KRYND
-728 FDEKKEKIN
+728 FDEKKGRIN
-737 QHKEEILN
+737 EHKEQIMN
-745 QEMQIQQETDS
+745 QEMQIQQETDTS
-756 NFKNRS
+756 FKNRS
-762 DINNKLDL
+762 DINSKLDA

-775 TNCFQNKTNTEQRLN
+775 TNCLQNKTSSEQRLN
-790 HFQDEFNKLLI
+790 HYQDEFNKLLL
-801 QQKEYDSK
+801 QQKEYESK

-821 DINKSV
+821 DINKNIISS
-827 INTQTV
+827 QAV
-833 EQIDNLEKKILE
+833 EQIDELEKRILE

-855 KSISYEE
+855 KCISYEE
-862 RINNEIPN
+862 RINHEIPN
-870 KEIELNNKINSL
+870 KEIELQNKINSY
-882 QNILNNLDSSFSYST
+882 QNILNNLDASFSYST
-897 ASTQDINI
+897 ASIQEISV

-914 ENIKKYLEEISNSEQ
+914 ENIKKYMEEISTSEQ

-962 KLSLNEKNNKKNE
+962 KLSLNDKNNKKNE

-984 GFDHDIVKKLTEQK
+984 GFDHDIVKKLSEQK

-1013 EQRLSQ
+1013 EQRLNQ
-1019 EKMMQKVYEE
+1019 EKMLQKVYEE
-1029 LNKVNKELQKYDKVN
+1029 LNKVNKELKKYDKVN

-1052 EFIDKKNDIKEKL
+1052 EFIDKKNSIKEKL

-1085 NNEAIQTTFENVQK
+1085 NNEAIQDTFENVKK
-1099 SFSKFFKYL
+1099 SFAKFFKFL
-1108 TGNGKANMEL
+1108 TGNGKGNMEL
-1118 SQDKKAI
+1118 SQDKRAI

-1131 NEDQKN
+1131 NEEQN
-1137 SQTMYQLSGG
+1137 SSQTMYQLSGG

-1232 DEAHKFIEQ
+1232 DEAHKFIEP

>member
-1 MKSIQGLNIKHIILK
+1 MKTIQGLNIKHIILK

-29 LSKGI
+29 LSKGV

-76 TDKADDSAKLSVEL
+76 TDKSEDSAKLSVEL
-90 VLDNKSHR
+90 VIDNKSHR
-98 FPIEKDQISIMKSF
+98 FPIEKDQISIMKLF

-161 CTDEEFFDIFCDA
+161 CTDEEYFDIFCDA

-196 TRNKIEMQANE
+196 TRTKIEMQADE
-207 IQNHIDKLYDQCE
+207 IQNHIDKLYEQCE

-242 QINELEKNIGFLQEK
+242 QINDLEKNIGFLQEK
-257 HLADINQIKDVYQ
+257 HQADINQIKDVYQ

-276 NEISQKLKEI
+276 NEINQKLKEI

-295 LRNKVSK
+295 LHKKVSK
-302 FNTIIG
+302 FNKIIG

-321 SNKNYDKKE
+321 STKNYDKKE
-330 TEKQLSLYQKE
+330 TEKQLALYQNE
-341 LNKLLEQKKYALKE
+341 LNDLLAQKNYAIKE
-355 LSNAKKGIEALE
+355 LSNAKKGIEILE
-367 NELMTQKKEFNELK
+367 NDLINQKKEFNELK
-381 GKSNYLLIKNPK
+381 GKSDYLLIKNPK
-393 ERKAYLLNELKNLKE
+393 ERKAYLVTELKNLKE
-408 SKNVVDDA
+408 SKNVVDDS

-428 DDINEITEKMKS
+428 GDIDEIILRMKSIENDIN
-440 LEIDI
+440 D
-445 NSQKT
+445 QKL

-456 NNLSSLKEQR
+456 NNLASLKDKR

-472 IKKDTIDINEFSD
+472 IKKDMIDMNEFSD

-491 KQMEQLTINFP
+491 NQMEQLSINFP
-502 NFETFKTVSIIKNKK
+502 NFETFKTVSTLKNMR
-517 IPGFYGLILDLID
+517 IQGLYGLVLDLID

-555 ETAKKI
+555 ETAKRI
-561 LDENKKLNGPVIN
+561 LDENKKINGPVIN
-574 IIPLDFIELNNNE
+574 IIPLEFVELNNE
-587 ENSTDSE
+587 DTTDSE
-594 EENAEWILND
+594 DEDSEWIVED
-604 TQNNNNINNK
+604 SQNNK
-614 SIIKRKDIGKT
+614 SMIKRKDMTKT

-638 INEDFLTQNPT
+638 INDEFLKQNPT
-649 INQKKLE
+649 VNQKKLE
-656 KILDNY
+656 KILDDY

-682 HFTCVTSSNEVIYG
+682 HFTCVTSANEVIYG

-708 NKQRISLYNKLSEIN
+708 NKQRISLYSKLSEIN
-723 KKYDE
+723 KRYND
-728 FDEKKEKIN
+728 FDEKKGRIN
-737 QHKEEILN
+737 EHKEQIMN
-745 QEMQIQQETDS
+745 QEMQIQQETDTS
-756 NFKNRS
+756 FKNRS
-762 DINNKLDL
+762 DINSKLDA

-775 TNCFQNKTNTEQRLN
+775 TNCLQNKTSSEQRLN
-790 HFQDEFNKLLI
+790 HYQDEFNKLLL
-801 QQKEYDSK
+801 QQKEYESK

-821 DINKSV
+821 DINKNIISS
-827 INTQTV
+827 QAV
-833 EQIDNLEKKILE
+833 EQIDELEKRILE

-855 KSISYEE
+855 KCISYEE
-862 RINNEIPN
+862 RINHEIPN
-870 KEIELNNKINSL
+870 KEIELQNKINSY
-882 QNILNNLDSSFSYST
+882 QNILNNLDASFSYST
-897 ASTQDINI
+897 ASTQEISV

-914 ENIKKYLEEISNSEQ
+914 ENIKKYMEEISTSEQ

-962 KLSLNEKNNKKNE
+962 KLSLNDKNNKKNE

-984 GFDHDIVKKLTEQK
+984 GFDHDIVKKLSEQK

-1013 EQRLSQ
+1013 EQRLNQ
-1019 EKMMQKVYEE
+1019 EKMLQKVYEE

-1052 EFIDKKNDIKEKL
+1052 EFIDKKNSIKEKL

-1085 NNEAIQTTFENVQK
+1085 NNEAIQDTFENVKK
-1099 SFSKFFKYL
+1099 SFAKFFKFL
-1108 TGNGKANMEL
+1108 TGNGKGNMEL
-1118 SQDKKAI
+1118 SQDKRAI

-1131 NEDQKN
+1131 NEEQN
-1137 SQTMYQLSGG
+1137 SSQTMYQLSGG

-1192 LSKNNQFIIST
+1192 LSKDNQFIIST

-1232 DEAHKFIEQ
+1232 DEAHKFIES

>member
-1 MKSIQGLNIKHIILK
+1 MKTIQGLNIKHIILK

-29 LSKGI
+29 LSKGV

-76 TDKADDSAKLSVEL
+76 TDKSEDSAKLSVEL
-90 VLDNKSHR
+90 VIDNKSHR
-98 FPIEKDQISIMKSF
+98 FPIEKDQISIMKLF

-161 CTDEEFFDIFCDA
+161 CTDEEYFDIFCDA

-196 TRNKIEMQANE
+196 TRTKIEMQADE
-207 IQNHIDKLYDQCE
+207 IQNHIDKLYEQCE

-242 QINELEKNIGFLQEK
+242 QINDLEKNIGFLQEK
-257 HLADINQIKDVYQ
+257 HQADINQIKDVYQ

-276 NEISQKLKEI
+276 NEINQKLKEI

-295 LRNKVSK
+295 LHKKVSK
-302 FNTIIG
+302 FNKIIG

-321 SNKNYDKKE
+321 STKNYDKKE
-330 TEKQLSLYQKE
+330 TEKQLALYQNE
-341 LNKLLEQKKYALKE
+341 LNDLLAQKNYAIKE
-355 LSNAKKGIEALE
+355 LSNAKKGIEVLE
-367 NELMTQKKEFNELK
+367 NDLINQKKEFNELK

-393 ERKAYLLNELKNLKE
+393 ERKAYLVTELKNLKE
-408 SKNVVDDA
+408 SKNVVDDS

-428 DDINEITEKMKS
+428 GDIDEIILRMKSIENDIN
-440 LEIDI
+440 D
-445 NSQKT
+445 QKL

-456 NNLSSLKEQR
+456 NNLASLKDKR

-472 IKKDTIDINEFSD
+472 IKKDMIDMNEFSD

-491 KQMEQLTINFP
+491 NQMEQLSINFP
-502 NFETFKTVSIIKNKK
+502 NFETFKTVSTLKNMR
-517 IPGFYGLILDLID
+517 IQGLYGLVLDLID

-555 ETAKKI
+555 ETAKRI
-561 LDENKKLNGPVIN
+561 LEENKKINGPVIN
-574 IIPLDFIELNNNE
+574 IIPLEFVELNNE
-587 ENSTDSE
+587 DTTDSE
-594 EENAEWILND
+594 DEDSEWIVED
-604 TQNNNNINNK
+604 SQNNK
-614 SIIKRKDIGKT
+614 SMIKRKDMTKT

-638 INEDFLTQNPT
+638 INDEFLKQNPT
-649 INQKKLE
+649 VNQKKLE
-656 KILDNY
+656 KILDDY

-682 HFTCVTSSNEVIYG
+682 HFTCVTSANEVIYG

-708 NKQRISLYNKLSEIN
+708 NKQRISLYSKLSEIN
-723 KKYDE
+723 KRYND
-728 FDEKKEKIN
+728 FDEKKGRIN
-737 QHKEEILN
+737 EHKEQIMN
-745 QEMQIQQETDS
+745 QEMQIQQETDTS
-756 NFKNRS
+756 FKNRS
-762 DINNKLDL
+762 DINSKLDA

-775 TNCFQNKTNTEQRLN
+775 TNCLQNKTSSEQRLN
-790 HFQDEFNKLLI
+790 HYQDEFNKLLL
-801 QQKEYDSK
+801 QQKEYESK

-821 DINKSV
+821 DINKNIISS
-827 INTQTV
+827 QAV
-833 EQIDNLEKKILE
+833 EQIDELEKRILE

-855 KSISYEE
+855 KCISYEE
-862 RINNEIPN
+862 RINHEIPN
-870 KEIELNNKINSL
+870 KEIELQNKINSY
-882 QNILNNLDSSFSYST
+882 QNILNNLDASFSYST
-897 ASTQDINI
+897 ASTQEISV

-914 ENIKKYLEEISNSEQ
+914 ENIKKYMEEISTSEQ

-962 KLSLNEKNNKKNE
+962 KLSLNDKNNKKNE

-984 GFDHDIVKKLTEQK
+984 GFDHDIVKKLSEQK

-1013 EQRLSQ
+1013 EQRLNQ
-1019 EKMMQKVYEE
+1019 EKMLQKVYEE

-1052 EFIDKKNDIKEKL
+1052 EFIDKKNSIKEKL

-1085 NNEAIQTTFENVQK
+1085 NNEAIQDTFENVKK
-1099 SFSKFFKYL
+1099 SFAKFFKFL
-1108 TGNGKANMEL
+1108 TGNGKGNMEL
-1118 SQDKKAI
+1118 SQDKRAI

-1131 NEDQKN
+1131 NEEQN
-1137 SQTMYQLSGG
+1137 SSQTMYQLSGG

-1232 DEAHKFIEQ
+1232 DEAHKFIES

>member
-1 MKSIQGLNIKHIILK
+1 MKTIQGLNIKHIILK

-29 LSKGI
+29 LSKGV

-76 TDKADDSAKLSVEL
+76 TDKSEDSAKLSVEL
-90 VLDNKSHR
+90 VIDNKSHR
-98 FPIEKDQISIMKSF
+98 FPIEKDQISIMKLF

-161 CTDEEFFDIFCDA
+161 CTDEEYFDIFCDA

-196 TRNKIEMQANE
+196 TRTKIEMQADE
-207 IQNHIDKLYDQCE
+207 IQNHIDKLYEQCE

-242 QINELEKNIGFLQEK
+242 QINDLEKNIGFLQEK
-257 HLADINQIKDVYQ
+257 HQADINQIKDVYQ

-276 NEISQKLKEI
+276 NEINQKLKEI

-295 LRNKVSK
+295 LHKKVSK
-302 FNTIIG
+302 FNKIIG

-321 SNKNYDKKE
+321 STKNYDKKE
-330 TEKQLSLYQKE
+330 TEKQLALYQNE
-341 LNKLLEQKKYALKE
+341 LNDLLAQKNYAIKE
-355 LSNAKKGIEALE
+355 LSNAKKGIEVLE
-367 NELMTQKKEFNELK
+367 NDLINQKKEFNELK

-393 ERKAYLLNELKNLKE
+393 ERKAYLVTELKNLKE
-408 SKNVVDDA
+408 SKNVVDDS

-428 DDINEITEKMKS
+428 GDIDEIILRMKSIENDIN
-440 LEIDI
+440 D
-445 NSQKT
+445 QKL

-456 NNLSSLKEQR
+456 NNLASLKDKR

-472 IKKDTIDINEFSD
+472 IKKDMIDMNEFSD

-491 KQMEQLTINFP
+491 NQMEQLSINFP
-502 NFETFKTVSIIKNKK
+502 NFETFKTVSTLKNMR
-517 IPGFYGLILDLID
+517 IQGLYGLVLDLID

-555 ETAKKI
+555 ETAKRI
-561 LDENKKLNGPVIN
+561 LDENKKINGPVIN
-574 IIPLDFIELNNNE
+574 IIPLEFVELNNE
-587 ENSTDSE
+587 DTTDSE
-594 EENAEWILND
+594 DEDSEWIVED
-604 TQNNNNINNK
+604 SQNNK
-614 SIIKRKDIGKT
+614 SMIKRKDMTKT

-638 INEDFLTQNPT
+638 INDEFLKQNPT
-649 INQKKLE
+649 VNQKKLE
-656 KILDNY
+656 KILDDY

-682 HFTCVTSSNEVIYG
+682 HFTCVTSANEVIYG

-708 NKQRISLYNKLSEIN
+708 NKQRISLYSKLSEIN
-723 KKYDE
+723 KRYND
-728 FDEKKEKIN
+728 FDEKKGRIN
-737 QHKEEILN
+737 EHKEQIMN
-745 QEMQIQQETDS
+745 QEMQIQQETDTS
-756 NFKNRS
+756 FKNRS
-762 DINNKLDL
+762 DINSKLDA

-775 TNCFQNKTNTEQRLN
+775 TNCLQNKTSSEQRLN
-790 HFQDEFNKLLI
+790 HYQDEFNKLLL
-801 QQKEYDSK
+801 QQKEYESK

-821 DINKSV
+821 DINKNIISS
-827 INTQTV
+827 QAV
-833 EQIDNLEKKILE
+833 EQIDELEKRILE

-855 KSISYEE
+855 KCISYEE
-862 RINNEIPN
+862 RINHEIPN
-870 KEIELNNKINSL
+870 KEIELQNKINSY
-882 QNILNNLDSSFSYST
+882 QNILNNLDASFSYST
-897 ASTQDINI
+897 ASTQEISV

-914 ENIKKYLEEISNSEQ
+914 ENIKKYMEEISTSEQ

-962 KLSLNEKNNKKNE
+962 KLSLNDKNNKKNE

-984 GFDHDIVKKLTEQK
+984 GFDHDIVKKLSEQK

-1013 EQRLSQ
+1013 EQRLNQ
-1019 EKMMQKVYEE
+1019 EKMLQKVYEE
-1029 LNKVNKELQKYDKVN
+1029 LNKVNKELKKYDKVN

-1052 EFIDKKNDIKEKL
+1052 EFIDKKNSIKEKL

-1085 NNEAIQTTFENVQK
+1085 NNEAIQDTFENVKK
-1099 SFSKFFKYL
+1099 SFAKFFKFL
-1108 TGNGKANMEL
+1108 TGNGKGNMEL
-1118 SQDKKAI
+1118 SQDKRAI

-1131 NEDQKN
+1131 NEEQN
-1137 SQTMYQLSGG
+1137 SSQTMYQLSGG

-1232 DEAHKFIEQ
+1232 DEAHKFIES

>member
-1 MKSIQGLNIKHIILK
+1 MKN
-16 RFKSYREMLYMDE
+16 
-29 LSKGI
+29 
-34 NLIIGANGNGKSNF
+34 
-48 LDSIIYVL
+48 
-56 TDKYQNMR
+56 
-64 QEDKKLLLHEDI
+64 
-76 TDKADDSAKLSVEL
+76 
-90 VLDNKSHR
+90 
-98 FPIEKDQISIMKSF
+98 ISIF
-112 DTKEGKEEIVINQKR
+112 
-127 LLKSDVQNLLEG
+127 
-139 AGFMKTNPYYIIQQ
+139 
-153 GKINQILN
+153 
-161 CTDEEFFDIFCDA
+161 
-174 MGTKIY
+174 
-180 EEKKAESLKLL
+180 SLKLL

-196 TRNKIEMQANE
+196 TRAKIEMQANE
-207 IQNHIDKLYDQCE
+207 IQNHIDKLYEQCE

-242 QINELEKNIGFLQEK
+242 QINDLEKNIGFLQEK
-257 HLADINQIKDVYQ
+257 HQADINQIKDVYQ

-276 NEISQKLKEI
+276 NEINQKLKEI

-295 LRNKVSK
+295 LHKKVSK
-302 FNTIIG
+302 FNKIIG
-308 QIESSKIQKESNL
+308 QIESNKIQKESNL
-321 SNKNYDKKE
+321 STKNYDKKE
-330 TEKQLSLYQKE
+330 TEKQLAIYQNE
-341 LNKLLEQKKYALKE
+341 LNNLLAQKNYSIKE
-355 LSNAKKGIEALE
+355 LSNAKKGIEVLE
-367 NELMTQKKEFNELK
+367 NDLIAQKKEFNELK

-393 ERKAYLLNELKNLKE
+393 ERKAYLVTELKNLKE
-408 SKNVVDDA
+408 SKSVVDDS

-428 DDINEITEKMKS
+428 EDIDDIISKMKS
-440 LEIDI
+440 LENDI
-445 NSQKT
+445 NEQKS

-456 NNLSSLKEQR
+456 NNLASLKDKR

-472 IKKDTIDINEFSD
+472 IKKDMIDINEFSD

-491 KQMEQLTINFP
+491 NQMEQLSINFP
-502 NFETFKTVSIIKNKK
+502 NFEIFKTVSTLKNMR
-517 IPGFYGLILDLID
+517 IQGFYGLVLDLID

-555 ETAKKI
+555 ETAKRI
-561 LDENKKLNGPVIN
+561 LDENKKINGPVIN
-574 IIPLDFIELNNNE
+574 IIPLDFIELNGDD
-587 ENSTDSE
+587 TADSE
-594 EENAEWILND
+594 DEDSEWIMED
-604 TQNNNNINNK
+604 SQNNK
-614 SIIKRKDIGKT
+614 SMIRRKDMTKT

-638 INEDFLTQNPT
+638 INDEFIKQNPT
-649 INQKKLE
+649 VNQKKLE
-656 KILDNY
+656 KILDDY

-682 HFTCVTSSNEVIYG
+682 HFTCVTSANEVIYG

-723 KKYDE
+723 KRYND
-728 FDEKKEKIN
+728 FDEKKGRVNE
-737 QHKEEILN
+737 HKEQIMN
-745 QEMQIQQETDS
+745 QEMQIQQETDTS
-756 NFKNRS
+756 FKNRS
-762 DINNKLDL
+762 DINSKLDA

-775 TNCFQNKTNTEQRLN
+775 TNCLQNKTSSEQRLN
-790 HFQDEFNKLLI
+790 HYQDEFNKLLL
-801 QQKEYDSK
+801 QQKEYESK

-821 DINKSV
+821 DINKNI

-833 EQIDNLEKKILE
+833 EQIDELEKRIME

-855 KSISYEE
+855 KCISYEE
-862 RINNEIPN
+862 RINHEIPN
-870 KEIELNNKINSL
+870 KEIELQNKINSF

-897 ASTQDINI
+897 ASTQEISV

-914 ENIKKYLEEISNSEQ
+914 ENIKKYMEEISTSEQ

-962 KLSLNEKNNKKNE
+962 KLSLNDKNNKKSE
-975 STKKLEQLS
+975 SAKKLEQLS
-984 GFDHDIVKKLTEQK
+984 GFDHDIVKKLAEQK

-1013 EQRLSQ
+1013 EQRLNQ
-1019 EKMMQKVYEE
+1019 EKMLQKVYEE

-1052 EFIDKKNDIKEKL
+1052 EFIDKKNSIKEKL

-1085 NNEAIQTTFENVQK
+1085 NNEAIQDTFENVKK

-1108 TGNGKANMEL
+1108 TGNGKGNMEL
-1118 SQDKKAI
+1118 SQDKRSI

-1131 NEDQKN
+1131 NEEQN
-1137 SQTMYQLSGG
+1137 SSQTMYQLSGG

-1232 DEAHKFIEQ
+1232 DEAHKFIES

>member
-29 LSKGI
+29 LSKGV
-34 NLIIGANGNGKSNF
+34 NLIIGSNGNGKSNF

-76 TDKADDSAKLSVEL
+76 TDKSEDSAKLSVEL
-90 VLDNKSHR
+90 VIDNKSHR
-98 FPIEKDQISIMKSF
+98 FPIEKDQISIMKLF

-161 CTDEEFFDIFCDA
+161 CTDEEYFDIFCDA

-196 TRNKIEMQANE
+196 TRAKIEMQANE
-207 IQNHIDKLYDQCE
+207 IQNHIDKLYEQCE

-242 QINELEKNIGFLQEK
+242 QINDLEKNIGFLQEK
-257 HLADINQIKDVYQ
+257 HQADINQIKDVYQ

-276 NEISQKLKEI
+276 NEINQKLKEI

-295 LRNKVSK
+295 LHKKVSK
-302 FNTIIG
+302 FNKIIG
-308 QIESSKIQKESNL
+308 QIESNKIQKESNL
-321 SNKNYDKKE
+321 STKNYDKKE
-330 TEKQLSLYQKE
+330 TEKQLAIYQNE
-341 LNKLLEQKKYALKE
+341 LNNLLAQKNYSIKE
-355 LSNAKKGIEALE
+355 LSNAKKGIEVLE
-367 NELMTQKKEFNELK
+367 NDLIAQKKEFNELK

-393 ERKAYLLNELKNLKE
+393 ERKAYLVTELKNLKE
-408 SKNVVDDA
+408 SKSVVDDS

-428 DDINEITEKMKS
+428 EDIDDIISKMKS
-440 LEIDI
+440 LENDI
-445 NSQKT
+445 NEQKS

-456 NNLSSLKEQR
+456 NNLASLKDKR

-472 IKKDTIDINEFSD
+472 IKKDMIDINEFSD

-491 KQMEQLTINFP
+491 NQMEQLSINFP
-502 NFETFKTVSIIKNKK
+502 NFEIFKTVSTLKNMR
-517 IPGFYGLILDLID
+517 IQGFYGLVLDLID

-555 ETAKKI
+555 ETAKRI
-561 LDENKKLNGPVIN
+561 LDENKKINGPVIN
-574 IIPLDFIELNNNE
+574 IIPLDFIELNGDD
-587 ENSTDSE
+587 TADSE
-594 EENAEWILND
+594 DEDSEWIMED
-604 TQNNNNINNK
+604 SQNNK
-614 SIIKRKDIGKT
+614 SMIRRKDMTKT

-638 INEDFLTQNPT
+638 INDEFIKQNPT
-649 INQKKLE
+649 VNQKKLE
-656 KILDNY
+656 KILDDY

-682 HFTCVTSSNEVIYG
+682 HFTCVTSANEVIYG

-708 NKQRISLYNKLSEIN
+708 NKQRISLYSKLSEIN
-723 KKYDE
+723 KRYND
-728 FDEKKEKIN
+728 FDEKKGRVNE
-737 QHKEEILN
+737 HKEQIMN
-745 QEMQIQQETDS
+745 QEMQIQQETDTS
-756 NFKNRS
+756 FKNRS
-762 DINNKLDL
+762 DINSKLDG

-775 TNCFQNKTNTEQRLN
+775 TNCLQNKTSSEQRLN
-790 HFQDEFNKLLI
+790 HYQDEFNKLLL
-801 QQKEYDSK
+801 QQKEYESK

-821 DINKSV
+821 DINKNI

-833 EQIDNLEKKILE
+833 EQIDELEKRIME

-855 KSISYEE
+855 KCISYEE
-862 RINNEIPN
+862 RINHEIPN
-870 KEIELNNKINSL
+870 KEIELQNKINSF

-897 ASTQDINI
+897 ASTQEISV

-914 ENIKKYLEEISNSEQ
+914 ENIKKYMEEISTSEQ

-962 KLSLNEKNNKKNE
+962 KLSLNDKNNKKSE
-975 STKKLEQLS
+975 SAKKLEQLS
-984 GFDHDIVKKLTEQK
+984 GFDHDIVKKLAEQK

-1013 EQRLSQ
+1013 EQRLNQ
-1019 EKMMQKVYEE
+1019 EKMLQKVYEE

-1052 EFIDKKNDIKEKL
+1052 EFIDKKNSIKEKL

-1085 NNEAIQTTFENVQK
+1085 NNEAIQDTFENVKK

-1108 TGNGKANMEL
+1108 TGNGKGNMEL
-1118 SQDKKAI
+1118 SQDKRSI

-1131 NEDQKN
+1131 NEEQN
-1137 SQTMYQLSGG
+1137 SSQTMYQLSGG

-1232 DEAHKFIEQ
+1232 DEAHKFIES

>member
-29 LSKGI
+29 LSKGV

-76 TDKADDSAKLSVEL
+76 TDKSEDSAKLSVEL
-90 VLDNKSHR
+90 VIDNKSHR
-98 FPIEKDQISIMKSF
+98 FPIEKDQISIMKLF

-161 CTDEEFFDIFCDA
+161 CTDEEYFDIFCDA

-196 TRNKIEMQANE
+196 TRAKIEMQANE
-207 IQNHIDKLYDQCE
+207 IQNHIDKLYEQCE

-242 QINELEKNIGFLQEK
+242 QINDLEKNIGFLQEK
-257 HLADINQIKDVYQ
+257 HQADINQIKDVYQ

-276 NEISQKLKEI
+276 NEINQKLKEI

-295 LRNKVSK
+295 LHKKVSK
-302 FNTIIG
+302 FNKIIG
-308 QIESSKIQKESNL
+308 QIESNKIQKESNL
-321 SNKNYDKKE
+321 STKNYDKKE
-330 TEKQLSLYQKE
+330 TEKQLAIYQNE
-341 LNKLLEQKKYALKE
+341 LNNLLAQKNYSIKE
-355 LSNAKKGIEALE
+355 LSNAKKGIEVLE
-367 NELMTQKKEFNELK
+367 NDLIAQKKEFNELK

-393 ERKAYLLNELKNLKE
+393 ERRAYLVTELKNLKE
-408 SKNVVDDA
+408 SKSVVDDS

-428 DDINEITEKMKS
+428 EDIDDIISKMKS
-440 LEIDI
+440 LENDI
-445 NSQKT
+445 NEQKS

-456 NNLSSLKEQR
+456 NNLASLKDKR

-472 IKKDTIDINEFSD
+472 IKKDMIDINEFSD

-491 KQMEQLTINFP
+491 NQMEQLSINFP
-502 NFETFKTVSIIKNKK
+502 NFEIFKTVSTLKNMR
-517 IPGFYGLILDLID
+517 IQGFYGLVLDLID

-555 ETAKKI
+555 ETAKRI
-561 LDENKKLNGPVIN
+561 LDENKKINGPVIN
-574 IIPLDFIELNNNE
+574 IIPLDFIELNGDD
-587 ENSTDSE
+587 TADSE
-594 EENAEWILND
+594 DEDSEWIMED
-604 TQNNNNINNK
+604 SQNNK
-614 SIIKRKDIGKT
+614 SMIRRKDMTKT

-638 INEDFLTQNPT
+638 INDEFIKQNPT
-649 INQKKLE
+649 VNQKKLE
-656 KILDNY
+656 KILDDY

-682 HFTCVTSSNEVIYG
+682 HFTCVTSANEVIYG

-708 NKQRISLYNKLSEIN
+708 NKQRISLYSKLSEIN
-723 KKYDE
+723 KRYND
-728 FDEKKEKIN
+728 FDEKKGRVNE
-737 QHKEEILN
+737 HKEQIMN
-745 QEMQIQQETDS
+745 QEMQIQQETDTS
-756 NFKNRS
+756 FKNRS
-762 DINNKLDL
+762 DINSKLDA

-775 TNCFQNKTNTEQRLN
+775 TNCLQNKTSSEQRLN
-790 HFQDEFNKLLI
+790 HYQDEFNKLLL
-801 QQKEYDSK
+801 QQKEYESK

-821 DINKSV
+821 DINKNI

-833 EQIDNLEKKILE
+833 EQIDELEKRIME

-855 KSISYEE
+855 KCISYEE
-862 RINNEIPN
+862 RINHEIPN
-870 KEIELNNKINSL
+870 KEIELQNKINSF

-897 ASTQDINI
+897 ASTQEISV

-914 ENIKKYLEEISNSEQ
+914 ENIKKYMEEISTSEQ

-962 KLSLNEKNNKKNE
+962 KLSLNDKNNKKSE
-975 STKKLEQLS
+975 SAKKLEQLS
-984 GFDHDIVKKLTEQK
+984 GFDHDIVKKLAEQK

-1013 EQRLSQ
+1013 EQRLNQ
-1019 EKMMQKVYEE
+1019 EKMLQKVYEE

-1052 EFIDKKNDIKEKL
+1052 EFIDKKNSIKEKL

-1085 NNEAIQTTFENVQK
+1085 NNEAIQDTFENVKK

-1108 TGNGKANMEL
+1108 TGNGKGNMEL
-1118 SQDKKAI
+1118 SQDKRSI

-1131 NEDQKN
+1131 NEEQN
-1137 SQTMYQLSGG
+1137 SSQTMYQLSGG

-1232 DEAHKFIEQ
+1232 DEAHKFIES

>member
-29 LSKGI
+29 LNKGV

-76 TDKADDSAKLSVEL
+76 TDKSEDSAKLSVEL
-90 VLDNKSHR
+90 VIDNKSHR
-98 FPIEKDQISIMKSF
+98 FPIEKDQISIMKLF

-161 CTDEEFFDIFCDA
+161 CTDEEYFDIFCDA

-196 TRNKIEMQANE
+196 TRAKIEMQANE
-207 IQNHIDKLYDQCE
+207 IQSHIDKLYEQCE
-220 DLKNYSKV
+220 DLKNYSKI

-242 QINELEKNIGFLQEK
+242 QINDLEKNIGFLQEK
-257 HLADINQIKDVYQ
+257 HQADINQIKDVYQ

-276 NEISQKLKEI
+276 NEINQKLKEI

-295 LRNKVSK
+295 LHKKVSK
-302 FNTIIG
+302 FNKIIG

-321 SNKNYDKKE
+321 STKNYDKKE
-330 TEKQLSLYQKE
+330 TEKQLAIYQNE
-341 LNKLLEQKKYALKE
+341 LNNLLAQKNYSIKE
-355 LSNAKKGIEALE
+355 LSNAKKGIEVLE
-367 NELMTQKKEFNELK
+367 NDLITQKKEFNELK

-393 ERKAYLLNELKNLKE
+393 ERKAYLVTELKNLKE
-408 SKNVVDDA
+408 SKNVVDDS

-428 DDINEITEKMKS
+428 EDIDDIISKMKS
-440 LEIDI
+440 LEKDI
-445 NSQKT
+445 NEQKS

-456 NNLSSLKEQR
+456 NNLASLKDKR

-472 IKKDTIDINEFSD
+472 IKKDMIDINEFSD

-491 KQMEQLTINFP
+491 NQMEQLSINFP
-502 NFETFKTVSIIKNKK
+502 NFETFKTVSTLKNMR
-517 IPGFYGLILDLID
+517 IQGFYGLVLDLID

-555 ETAKKI
+555 ETAKRI
-561 LDENKKLNGPVIN
+561 LEENKKINGPVIN
-574 IIPLDFIELNNNE
+574 IIPLDFIELN
-587 ENSTDSE
+587 SDDTADSE
-594 EENAEWILND
+594 DEDSEWIMED
-604 TQNNNNINNK
+604 SQNNK
-614 SIIKRKDIGKT
+614 SMIRRKDMTKT

-638 INEDFLTQNPT
+638 INDEFIKQNPT
-649 INQKKLE
+649 VNQKKLE
-656 KILDNY
+656 KILDDY

-682 HFTCVTSSNEVIYG
+682 HFTCVTSANEVIYG

-708 NKQRISLYNKLSEIN
+708 NKQRISLYSKLSEIN
-723 KKYDE
+723 KRYND
-728 FDEKKEKIN
+728 FDEKKGRVNE
-737 QHKEEILN
+737 HKEQIMN
-745 QEMQIQQETDS
+745 QEMQIQQETDTS
-756 NFKNRS
+756 FKNRS
-762 DINNKLDL
+762 DINSKLDA

-775 TNCFQNKTNTEQRLN
+775 TNCLQNKTSSEQRLN
-790 HFQDEFNKLLI
+790 HYQDEFNKLLL
-801 QQKEYDSK
+801 QQKEYESK

-821 DINKSV
+821 DINKNL

-833 EQIDNLEKKILE
+833 EQIDELEKRIME

-855 KSISYEE
+855 KCISYEE

-870 KEIELNNKINSL
+870 KEIELQNKINSF
-882 QNILNNLDSSFSYST
+882 QNILNNLDTSFSYST
-897 ASTQDINI
+897 ASTQEISV

-914 ENIKKYLEEISNSEQ
+914 ENIKKYMEEISTSEE

-962 KLSLNEKNNKKNE
+962 KLSLNDKNNKKSE
-975 STKKLEQLS
+975 SAKKLEQLS
-984 GFDHDIVKKLTEQK
+984 GFDHDIVKKLAEQK

-1013 EQRLSQ
+1013 EQRLNQ
-1019 EKMMQKVYEE
+1019 EKMLQKVYEE

-1052 EFIDKKNDIKEKL
+1052 EFIDKKNSIKEKL

-1085 NNEAIQTTFENVQK
+1085 NNEAIQDTFENVKK
-1099 SFSKFFKYL
+1099 SFAKFFKYL
-1108 TGNGKANMEL
+1108 TGNGKGNMEL
-1118 SQDKKAI
+1118 SQDKRSI

-1131 NEDQKN
+1131 NEEQN
-1137 SQTMYQLSGG
+1137 SSQTMYQLSGG

-1232 DEAHKFIEQ
+1232 DEAHKFIES

>member
-1 MKSIQGLNIKHIILK
+1 MKTIQGLNIKHIILK

-29 LSKGI
+29 LSKGV

-76 TDKADDSAKLSVEL
+76 TDKSEDSAKLSVEL
-90 VLDNKSHR
+90 VIDNKSHR
-98 FPIEKDQISIMKSF
+98 FPIEKDQISIMKLF

-161 CTDEEFFDIFCDA
+161 CTDEEYFDIFCDA

-196 TRNKIEMQANE
+196 TRAKIEMQADE
-207 IQNHIDKLYDQCE
+207 IQNHIDKLYEQCE

-242 QINELEKNIGFLQEK
+242 QINDLEKNIGFLQEK
-257 HLADINQIKDVYQ
+257 HQADINQIKDVYQ

-276 NEISQKLKEI
+276 NEINQKLKEI

-295 LRNKVSK
+295 LHKKVSK
-302 FNTIIG
+302 FNKIIG

-321 SNKNYDKKE
+321 STKNYDKKE
-330 TEKQLSLYQKE
+330 TEKQLALYQNE
-341 LNKLLEQKKYALKE
+341 LNDLLAQKNYAIKE
-355 LSNAKKGIEALE
+355 LSNAKKGIEVLE
-367 NELMTQKKEFNELK
+367 NDLINQKKEFNELK

-393 ERKAYLLNELKNLKE
+393 ERKAYLVTELKNLKE
-408 SKNVVDDA
+408 SKNVVDDS

-428 DDINEITEKMKS
+428 GDIDEIILRMKSIENDIN
-440 LEIDI
+440 D
-445 NSQKT
+445 QKL

-456 NNLSSLKEQR
+456 NNLASLKDKR

-472 IKKDTIDINEFSD
+472 IKKDMIDMNEFSD

-491 KQMEQLTINFP
+491 NQMEQLSINFP
-502 NFETFKTVSIIKNKK
+502 NFETFKTVSTLKNMR
-517 IPGFYGLILDLID
+517 IQGLYGLILDLID

-555 ETAKKI
+555 ETAKRI
-561 LDENKKLNGPVIN
+561 LDENKKINGPVIN
-574 IIPLDFIELNNNE
+574 IIPLEFVELNNE
-587 ENSTDSE
+587 DTTDSE
-594 EENAEWILND
+594 DEDSEWIVED
-604 TQNNNNINNK
+604 SQNNK
-614 SIIKRKDIGKT
+614 SMIKRKDMTKT

-638 INEDFLTQNPT
+638 INDEFLKQNPT
-649 INQKKLE
+649 VNQKKLE
-656 KILDNY
+656 KILDDY

-682 HFTCVTSSNEVIYG
+682 HFTCVTSANEVIYG

-708 NKQRISLYNKLSEIN
+708 NKQRISLYSKLSEIN
-723 KKYDE
+723 KRYND
-728 FDEKKEKIN
+728 FDEKKGRIN
-737 QHKEEILN
+737 EHKEQIMN
-745 QEMQIQQETDS
+745 QEMQIQQETDTS
-756 NFKNRS
+756 FKNRS
-762 DINNKLDL
+762 DINSKLDA

-775 TNCFQNKTNTEQRLN
+775 TNCLQNKTSSEQRLN
-790 HFQDEFNKLLI
+790 HYQDEFNKLLL
-801 QQKEYDSK
+801 QQKEYESK

-821 DINKSV
+821 DINKNIISS
-827 INTQTV
+827 QAV
-833 EQIDNLEKKILE
+833 EQIDELEKRILE

-855 KSISYEE
+855 KCISYEE
-862 RINNEIPN
+862 RINHEIPN
-870 KEIELNNKINSL
+870 KEIELQNKINSY
-882 QNILNNLDSSFSYST
+882 QNILNNLDASFSYST
-897 ASTQDINI
+897 ASTQEISV

-914 ENIKKYLEEISNSEQ
+914 ENIKKYMEEISTSEQ

-962 KLSLNEKNNKKNE
+962 KLSLNDKNNKKNE

-984 GFDHDIVKKLTEQK
+984 GFDHDIVKKLSEQK

-1013 EQRLSQ
+1013 EQRLNQ
-1019 EKMMQKVYEE
+1019 EKMLQKVYEE
-1029 LNKVNKELQKYDKVN
+1029 LNKVNKELKKYDKVN

-1052 EFIDKKNDIKEKL
+1052 EFIDKKNSIKEKL

-1085 NNEAIQTTFENVQK
+1085 NNEAIQDTFENVKK
-1099 SFSKFFKYL
+1099 SFAKFFKFL
-1108 TGNGKANMEL
+1108 TGNGKGNMEL
-1118 SQDKKAI
+1118 SQDKRAI

-1131 NEDQKN
+1131 NEEQN
-1137 SQTMYQLSGG
+1137 SSQTMYQLSGG

-1223 TSNIIKIEK
+1223 TSNIIKIDK
-1232 DEAHKFIEQ
+1232 DEAHKFIES

>member
-1 MKSIQGLNIKHIILK
+1 MKTIQGLNIKHIILK

-29 LSKGI
+29 LSKGV

-76 TDKADDSAKLSVEL
+76 TDKSEDSAKLSVEL
-90 VLDNKSHR
+90 VIDNKSHR
-98 FPIEKDQISIMKSF
+98 FPIEKDQISIMKLF

-161 CTDEEFFDIFCDA
+161 CTDEEYFDIFCDA

-196 TRNKIEMQANE
+196 TRTKIEMQADE
-207 IQNHIDKLYDQCE
+207 IQNHIDKLYEQCE

-242 QINELEKNIGFLQEK
+242 QINDLEKNIGFLQEK
-257 HLADINQIKDVYQ
+257 HQADINQIKDVYQ

-276 NEISQKLKEI
+276 NEINQKLKEI

-295 LRNKVSK
+295 LHKKVSK
-302 FNTIIG
+302 FNKIIG

-321 SNKNYDKKE
+321 STKNYDKKE
-330 TEKQLSLYQKE
+330 TEKQLALYQNE
-341 LNKLLEQKKYALKE
+341 LNDLLAQKNYAIKE
-355 LSNAKKGIEALE
+355 LSNAKKGIEILE
-367 NELMTQKKEFNELK
+367 NDLINQKKEFNELK
-381 GKSNYLLIKNPK
+381 GKSDYLLIKNPK
-393 ERKAYLLNELKNLKE
+393 ERKAYLVTELKNLKE
-408 SKNVVDDA
+408 SKNVVDDS

-428 DDINEITEKMKS
+428 GDIDEIILRMKSIENDIN
-440 LEIDI
+440 D
-445 NSQKT
+445 QKL

-456 NNLSSLKEQR
+456 NNLASLKDKR

-472 IKKDTIDINEFSD
+472 IKKDMIDMNEFSD

-491 KQMEQLTINFP
+491 NQMEQLSINFP
-502 NFETFKTVSIIKNKK
+502 NFETFKTVSTLKNMR
-517 IPGFYGLILDLID
+517 IQGLYGLVLDLID

-555 ETAKKI
+555 ETAKRI
-561 LDENKKLNGPVIN
+561 LDENKKINGPVIN
-574 IIPLDFIELNNNE
+574 IIPLEFVELNNE
-587 ENSTDSE
+587 DTTDSE
-594 EENAEWILND
+594 DEDSEWIVED
-604 TQNNNNINNK
+604 SQNNK
-614 SIIKRKDIGKT
+614 SMIKRKDMTKT

-638 INEDFLTQNPT
+638 INDEFLKQNPT
-649 INQKKLE
+649 VNQKKLE
-656 KILDNY
+656 KILDDY

-682 HFTCVTSSNEVIYG
+682 HFTCVTSANEVIYG

-708 NKQRISLYNKLSEIN
+708 NKQRISLYSKLSEIN
-723 KKYDE
+723 KRYND
-728 FDEKKEKIN
+728 FDEKKGRIN
-737 QHKEEILN
+737 EHKEQIMN
-745 QEMQIQQETDS
+745 QEMQIQQETDTS
-756 NFKNRS
+756 FKNRS
-762 DINNKLDL
+762 DINSKLDA

-775 TNCFQNKTNTEQRLN
+775 TNCLQNKTSSEQRLN
-790 HFQDEFNKLLI
+790 HYQDEFNKLLL
-801 QQKEYDSK
+801 QQKEYESK

-821 DINKSV
+821 DINKNIISS
-827 INTQTV
+827 QAV
-833 EQIDNLEKKILE
+833 EQIDELEKRILE

-855 KSISYEE
+855 KCISYEE
-862 RINNEIPN
+862 RINHEIPN
-870 KEIELNNKINSL
+870 KEIELQNKINSY
-882 QNILNNLDSSFSYST
+882 QNILNNLDASFSYLT
-897 ASTQDINI
+897 ASTQEISV

-914 ENIKKYLEEISNSEQ
+914 ENIKKYMEEISTSEQ

-962 KLSLNEKNNKKNE
+962 KLSLNDKNNKKNE

-984 GFDHDIVKKLTEQK
+984 GFDHDIVKKLSEQK

-1013 EQRLSQ
+1013 EQRLNQ
-1019 EKMMQKVYEE
+1019 EKMLQKVYEE
-1029 LNKVNKELQKYDKVN
+1029 LNKVNKELKKYDKVN

-1052 EFIDKKNDIKEKL
+1052 EFIDKKNSIKEKL

-1085 NNEAIQTTFENVQK
+1085 NNEAIQDTFENVKK
-1099 SFSKFFKYL
+1099 SFAKFFKFL
-1108 TGNGKANMEL
+1108 TGNGKGNMEL
-1118 SQDKKAI
+1118 SQDKRAI

-1131 NEDQKN
+1131 NEEQN
-1137 SQTMYQLSGG
+1137 SSQTMYQLSGG

-1232 DEAHKFIEQ
+1232 DEAHKFIES

>member
-29 LSKGI
+29 LSKGV

-76 TDKADDSAKLSVEL
+76 TDKSEDSAKLSVEL
-90 VLDNKSHR
+90 VIDNKSHR
-98 FPIEKDQISIMKSF
+98 FPIEKDQISIMKLF

-161 CTDEEFFDIFCDA
+161 CTDEEYFDIFCDA

-196 TRNKIEMQANE
+196 TRAKIEMQANE
-207 IQNHIDKLYDQCE
+207 IQNHIDKLYEQCE

-242 QINELEKNIGFLQEK
+242 QINDLEKNIGFLQEK
-257 HLADINQIKDVYQ
+257 HQADINQIKDVYQ

-276 NEISQKLKEI
+276 NEINQKLKEI

-295 LRNKVSK
+295 LHKKVSK
-302 FNTIIG
+302 FNKIIG
-308 QIESSKIQKESNL
+308 QIESNKIQKESNL
-321 SNKNYDKKE
+321 STKNYDKKE
-330 TEKQLSLYQKE
+330 TEKQLAIYQNE
-341 LNKLLEQKKYALKE
+341 LNNLLAQKNYSIKE
-355 LSNAKKGIEALE
+355 LSNAKKGIEVLE
-367 NELMTQKKEFNELK
+367 NDLIAQKKEFNELK

-393 ERKAYLLNELKNLKE
+393 ERKAYLVTELKSLKE
-408 SKNVVDDA
+408 SKSVVDDS

-428 DDINEITEKMKS
+428 EDIDDIISKMKS
-440 LEIDI
+440 LENDI
-445 NSQKT
+445 NEQKS

-456 NNLSSLKEQR
+456 NNLASLKDKR

-472 IKKDTIDINEFSD
+472 IKKDMIDINEFSD

-491 KQMEQLTINFP
+491 NQMEQLSINFP
-502 NFETFKTVSIIKNKK
+502 NFEIFKTVSTLKNMR
-517 IPGFYGLILDLID
+517 IQGFYGLVLDLID

-555 ETAKKI
+555 ETAKRI
-561 LDENKKLNGPVIN
+561 LDENKKINGPVIN
-574 IIPLDFIELNNNE
+574 IIPLDFIELNGDD
-587 ENSTDSE
+587 TADSE
-594 EENAEWILND
+594 DEDSEWIMED
-604 TQNNNNINNK
+604 SQNNK
-614 SIIKRKDIGKT
+614 SMIRRKDMTKT

-638 INEDFLTQNPT
+638 INDEFIKQNPT
-649 INQKKLE
+649 VNQKKLE
-656 KILDNY
+656 KILDDY

-682 HFTCVTSSNEVIYG
+682 HFTCVTSANEVIYG

-723 KKYDE
+723 KRYND
-728 FDEKKEKIN
+728 FDEKKGRVNE
-737 QHKEEILN
+737 HKEQIMN
-745 QEMQIQQETDS
+745 QEMQIQQETDTS
-756 NFKNRS
+756 FKNRS
-762 DINNKLDL
+762 DINSKLDA

-775 TNCFQNKTNTEQRLN
+775 TNCLQNKTSSEQRLN
-790 HFQDEFNKLLI
+790 HYQDEFNKLLL
-801 QQKEYDSK
+801 QQKEYESK

-821 DINKSV
+821 DINKNI

-833 EQIDNLEKKILE
+833 EQIDELEKRIME

-855 KSISYEE
+855 KCISYEE
-862 RINNEIPN
+862 RINHEIPN
-870 KEIELNNKINSL
+870 KEIELQNKINSF

-897 ASTQDINI
+897 ASTQEISV

-914 ENIKKYLEEISNSEQ
+914 ENIKKYMEEISTSEQ

-962 KLSLNEKNNKKNE
+962 KLSLNDKNNKKSE
-975 STKKLEQLS
+975 SAKKLEQLS
-984 GFDHDIVKKLTEQK
+984 GFDHDIVKKLAEQK

-1013 EQRLSQ
+1013 EQRLNQ
-1019 EKMMQKVYEE
+1019 EKMLQKVYEE

-1052 EFIDKKNDIKEKL
+1052 EFIDKKNSIKEKL

-1085 NNEAIQTTFENVQK
+1085 NNEAIQDTFENVKK

-1108 TGNGKANMEL
+1108 TGNGKGNMEL
-1118 SQDKKAI
+1118 SQDKRSI

-1131 NEDQKN
+1131 NEEQN
-1137 SQTMYQLSGG
+1137 SSQTMYQLSGG

-1232 DEAHKFIEQ
+1232 DEAHKFIES

>member
-29 LSKGI
+29 LSKGV

-76 TDKADDSAKLSVEL
+76 TDKSEDSAKLSVEL
-90 VLDNKSHR
+90 VIDNKSHR
-98 FPIEKDQISIMKSF
+98 FPIEKDQISIMKLF

-161 CTDEEFFDIFCDA
+161 CTDEEYFDIFCDA

-180 EEKKAESLKLL
+180 EEKKAESLRLL

-196 TRNKIEMQANE
+196 TRAKIEMQADE
-207 IQNHIDKLYDQCE
+207 IQNHIDKLYEQCE
-220 DLKNYSKV
+220 DLKNYSKI

-242 QINELEKNIGFLQEK
+242 QINDLEKNIGFLQEK
-257 HLADINQIKDVYQ
+257 HQADINQIKDVYQ

-276 NEISQKLKEI
+276 NEINQKLKEI

-295 LRNKVSK
+295 LHKKVSK
-302 FNTIIG
+302 FNKIIG
-308 QIESSKIQKESNL
+308 QIESNKIQKESNL
-321 SNKNYDKKE
+321 STKNYDKKE
-330 TEKQLSLYQKE
+330 TEKQLAAYQNE
-341 LNKLLEQKKYALKE
+341 LNDLLAQKNYSIKE
-355 LSNAKKGIEALE
+355 LSNAKKGIEVLE
-367 NELMTQKKEFNELK
+367 NDLISQKKEFNELK

-393 ERKAYLLNELKNLKE
+393 ERKAYLVTELKNLKE
-408 SKNVVDDA
+408 SKNVVDDS

-428 DDINEITEKMKS
+428 GDIDDIVQKMESIEKDINE
-440 LEIDI
+440 
-445 NSQKT
+445 QKL

-456 NNLSSLKEQR
+456 NNLASLKDKR

-472 IKKDTIDINEFSD
+472 IKKDMIDINEFSD

-491 KQMEQLTINFP
+491 NQMEQLSINFP
-502 NFETFKTVSIIKNKK
+502 NFETFKTVSTLKNMR
-517 IPGFYGLILDLID
+517 IQGFYGLVLDLID

-555 ETAKKI
+555 ETAKRI
-561 LDENKKLNGPVIN
+561 LDENKKINGPVIN
-574 IIPLDFIELNNNE
+574 IIPLDFIELNGE
-587 ENSTDSE
+587 ETADSE
-594 EENAEWILND
+594 DEDSEWIMED
-604 TQNNNNINNK
+604 SQNNK
-614 SIIKRKDIGKT
+614 SMIRRKDMTKT

-638 INEDFLTQNPT
+638 INDEFIKQNPT
-649 INQKKLE
+649 VNQKKLE
-656 KILDNY
+656 KILDDY

-682 HFTCVTSSNEVIYG
+682 HFTCVTSANEVIYG

-708 NKQRISLYNKLSEIN
+708 NKQRISLYSKLSDIS
-723 KKYDE
+723 KKYND
-728 FDEKKEKIN
+728 FDEKKGRVNE
-737 QHKEEILN
+737 HKEQIMN
-745 QEMQIQQETDS
+745 QEMQIQQETDTS
-756 NFKNRS
+756 FKNRS
-762 DINNKLDL
+762 DINSKLDA

-775 TNCFQNKTNTEQRLN
+775 TNCLQNKTSGEQRLN
-790 HFQDEFNKLLI
+790 HYQDEFNKLLL
-801 QQKEYDSK
+801 QQKEYESK
-809 IKVYNDILNGNV
+809 IKIYNDILNGNV
-821 DINKSV
+821 DINKNL

-833 EQIDNLEKKILE
+833 EQIDELEKRIME

-855 KSISYEE
+855 KCISYEE
-862 RINNEIPN
+862 RINHEIPN
-870 KEIELNNKINSL
+870 KEIELQNKINSF
-882 QNILNNLDSSFSYST
+882 QNILNNLDTSFSYST
-897 ASTQDINI
+897 ASTQEISV

-914 ENIKKYLEEISNSEQ
+914 ENIKKYMEEISTSEQ

-935 TKLAQLNEVN
+935 TKLAQLNEIN

-962 KLSLNEKNNKKNE
+962 KLSLNDKNSKKNE
-975 STKKLEQLS
+975 SAKKLEQLT
-984 GFDHDIVKKLTEQK
+984 GFDHDIVKKLAEQK

-1013 EQRLSQ
+1013 EQRLNQ
-1019 EKMMQKVYEE
+1019 EKMLQKVYDE

-1052 EFIDKKNDIKEKL
+1052 EFIDKKNSIKEKL

-1085 NNEAIQTTFENVQK
+1085 NNEAIQDTFENVKK
-1099 SFSKFFKYL
+1099 SFAKFFKYL
-1108 TGNGKANMEL
+1108 TGNGKGNMEL
-1118 SQDKKAI
+1118 SQDKKSI

-1131 NEDQKN
+1131 NEEQN
-1137 SQTMYQLSGG
+1137 SSQTMYQLSGG

-1232 DEAHKFIEQ
+1232 DEAHKFIES

>member
-76 TDKADDSAKLSVEL
+76 TDKSEDSAKLSVEL
-90 VLDNKSHR
+90 VIDNKSHR
-98 FPIEKDQISIMKSF
+98 FPIEKDQISIMKLF

-161 CTDEEFFDIFCDA
+161 CTDEEYFDIFCDA

-196 TRNKIEMQANE
+196 TRAKIEMQANE
-207 IQNHIDKLYDQCE
+207 IQNHIDKLYEQCE

-242 QINELEKNIGFLQEK
+242 QINDLEKNIGFLQEK
-257 HLADINQIKDVYQ
+257 HQADINQIKDVYQ

-276 NEISQKLKEI
+276 NEINQKLKEI

-295 LRNKVSK
+295 LHKKVSK
-302 FNTIIG
+302 FNKIIG
-308 QIESSKIQKESNL
+308 QIESNKIQKESNL
-321 SNKNYDKKE
+321 STKNYDKKE
-330 TEKQLSLYQKE
+330 TEKQLAIYQNE
-341 LNKLLEQKKYALKE
+341 LNNLLAQKNYSIKE
-355 LSNAKKGIEALE
+355 LSNAKKGIEVLE
-367 NELMTQKKEFNELK
+367 NDLIAQKKEFNELK

-393 ERKAYLLNELKNLKE
+393 ERKAYLVTELKNLKE
-408 SKNVVDDA
+408 SKSVVDDS

-422 EISKEK
+422 EIGKEK
-428 DDINEITEKMKS
+428 EDIDDIISKMKS
-440 LEIDI
+440 LENDI
-445 NSQKT
+445 NEQKS

-456 NNLSSLKEQR
+456 NNLASLKDKR

-472 IKKDTIDINEFSD
+472 IKKDMIDINEFSD

-491 KQMEQLTINFP
+491 NQMEQLSINFP
-502 NFETFKTVSIIKNKK
+502 NFEIFKTVSTLKNMR
-517 IPGFYGLILDLID
+517 IQGFYGLVLDLID

-555 ETAKKI
+555 ETAKRI
-561 LDENKKLNGPVIN
+561 LDENKKINGPVIN
-574 IIPLDFIELNNNE
+574 IIPLDFIELNGDD
-587 ENSTDSE
+587 TADSE
-594 EENAEWILND
+594 DEDSEWIMED
-604 TQNNNNINNK
+604 SQNNK
-614 SIIKRKDIGKT
+614 SMIRRKDMTKT

-638 INEDFLTQNPT
+638 INDEFIKQNPT
-649 INQKKLE
+649 VNQKKLE
-656 KILDNY
+656 KILDDY

-682 HFTCVTSSNEVIYG
+682 HFTCVTSANEVIYG

-723 KKYDE
+723 KRYND
-728 FDEKKEKIN
+728 FDEKKGRVNE
-737 QHKEEILN
+737 HKEQIMN
-745 QEMQIQQETDS
+745 QEMQIQQETDTS
-756 NFKNRS
+756 FKNRS
-762 DINNKLDL
+762 DINSKLDA

-775 TNCFQNKTNTEQRLN
+775 TNCLQNKTSSEQRLN
-790 HFQDEFNKLLI
+790 HYQDEFNKLLL
-801 QQKEYDSK
+801 QQKEYESK

-821 DINKSV
+821 DINKNI

-833 EQIDNLEKKILE
+833 EQIDELEKRILE

-855 KSISYEE
+855 KCISYEE
-862 RINNEIPN
+862 RINHEIPN
-870 KEIELNNKINSL
+870 KEIELQNKINSF

-897 ASTQDINI
+897 ASTQEISV

-914 ENIKKYLEEISNSEQ
+914 ENIKKYMEEISTSEQ

-962 KLSLNEKNNKKNE
+962 KLSLNDKNNKKSE
-975 STKKLEQLS
+975 SAKKLEQLS
-984 GFDHDIVKKLTEQK
+984 GFDHDIVKKLAEQK

-1013 EQRLSQ
+1013 EQRLNQ
-1019 EKMMQKVYEE
+1019 EKMLQKVYEE

-1052 EFIDKKNDIKEKL
+1052 EFIDKKNSIKEKL

-1085 NNEAIQTTFENVQK
+1085 NNEAIQDTFENVKK

-1108 TGNGKANMEL
+1108 TGNGKGNMEL
-1118 SQDKKAI
+1118 SQDKRSI

-1131 NEDQKN
+1131 NEEQN
-1137 SQTMYQLSGG
+1137 SSQTMYQLSGG

-1232 DEAHKFIEQ
+1232 DEAHKFIES

>member
-29 LSKGI
+29 LSKGV
-34 NLIIGANGNGKSNF
+34 NLIIGSNGNGKSNF

-76 TDKADDSAKLSVEL
+76 TDKSEDSAKLSVEL
-90 VLDNKSHR
+90 VIDNKSHR
-98 FPIEKDQISIMKSF
+98 FPIEKDQISIMKLF

-161 CTDEEFFDIFCDA
+161 CTDEEYFDIFCDA

-196 TRNKIEMQANE
+196 TRAKIEMQANE
-207 IQNHIDKLYDQCE
+207 IQNHIDKLYEQCE

-242 QINELEKNIGFLQEK
+242 QINDLEKNIGFLQEK
-257 HLADINQIKDVYQ
+257 HQADINQIKDVYQ

-276 NEISQKLKEI
+276 NEINQKLKEI

-295 LRNKVSK
+295 LHKKVSK
-302 FNTIIG
+302 FNKIIG
-308 QIESSKIQKESNL
+308 QIESNKIQKESNL
-321 SNKNYDKKE
+321 STKNYDKKE
-330 TEKQLSLYQKE
+330 TEKQLAIYQNE
-341 LNKLLEQKKYALKE
+341 LNNLLAQKNYSIKE
-355 LSNAKKGIEALE
+355 LSNAKKGIEVLE
-367 NELMTQKKEFNELK
+367 NDLIAQKKEFNELK

-393 ERKAYLLNELKNLKE
+393 ERKAYLVTELKNLKE
-408 SKNVVDDA
+408 SKSVVDDS

-428 DDINEITEKMKS
+428 EDIDDIISKMKS
-440 LEIDI
+440 LENDI
-445 NSQKT
+445 NEQKS

-456 NNLSSLKEQR
+456 NNLASLKDKR

-472 IKKDTIDINEFSD
+472 IKKDMIDINEFSD

-491 KQMEQLTINFP
+491 NQMEQLSINFP
-502 NFETFKTVSIIKNKK
+502 NFEIFKTVSTLKNMR
-517 IPGFYGLILDLID
+517 IQGFYGLVLDLID

-555 ETAKKI
+555 ETAKRI
-561 LDENKKLNGPVIN
+561 LDENKKINGPVIN
-574 IIPLDFIELNNNE
+574 IIPLDFIELNGDD
-587 ENSTDSE
+587 TADSE
-594 EENAEWILND
+594 DEDSEWIMED
-604 TQNNNNINNK
+604 SQNNK
-614 SIIKRKDIGKT
+614 SMIRRKDMTKT

-638 INEDFLTQNPT
+638 INDEFIKQNPT
-649 INQKKLE
+649 VNQKKLE
-656 KILDNY
+656 KILDDY

-682 HFTCVTSSNEVIYG
+682 HFTCVTSANEVIYG

-723 KKYDE
+723 KRYND
-728 FDEKKEKIN
+728 FDEKKGRVNE
-737 QHKEEILN
+737 HKEEIMN
-745 QEMQIQQETDS
+745 QEMQIQQETDTS
-756 NFKNRS
+756 FKNRS
-762 DINNKLDL
+762 DINSKLDA

-775 TNCFQNKTNTEQRLN
+775 TNCLQNKTSSEQRLN
-790 HFQDEFNKLLI
+790 HYQDEFNKLLL
-801 QQKEYDSK
+801 QQKEYESK

-821 DINKSV
+821 DINKNI

-833 EQIDNLEKKILE
+833 EQIDELEKRIME

-855 KSISYEE
+855 KCISYEE
-862 RINNEIPN
+862 RINHEIPN
-870 KEIELNNKINSL
+870 KEIELQNKINSF

-897 ASTQDINI
+897 ASTQEISV

-914 ENIKKYLEEISNSEQ
+914 ENIKKYMEEISTSEQ

-962 KLSLNEKNNKKNE
+962 KLSLNDKNNKKSE
-975 STKKLEQLS
+975 SAKKLEQLS
-984 GFDHDIVKKLTEQK
+984 GFDHDIVKNLAEQK

-1013 EQRLSQ
+1013 EQRLNQ
-1019 EKMMQKVYEE
+1019 EKMLQKVYEE

-1052 EFIDKKNDIKEKL
+1052 EFIDKKNSIKEKL

-1085 NNEAIQTTFENVQK
+1085 NNEAIQDTFENVKK

-1108 TGNGKANMEL
+1108 TGNGKGNMEL
-1118 SQDKKAI
+1118 SQDKRSI

-1131 NEDQKN
+1131 NEEQN
-1137 SQTMYQLSGG
+1137 SSQTMYQLSGG

-1232 DEAHKFIEQ
+1232 DEAHKFIES

>member
-1 MKSIQGLNIKHIILK
+1 MKTIQGLNIKHIILK

-29 LSKGI
+29 LSKGV

-76 TDKADDSAKLSVEL
+76 TDKSEDSAKLSVEL
-90 VLDNKSHR
+90 VIDNKSHR
-98 FPIEKDQISIMKSF
+98 FPIEKDQISIMKLF

-161 CTDEEFFDIFCDA
+161 CTDEEYFDIFCDA

-196 TRNKIEMQANE
+196 TRTKIEMQADE
-207 IQNHIDKLYDQCE
+207 IQNHIDKLYEQCE

-242 QINELEKNIGFLQEK
+242 QINDLEKNIGFLQEK
-257 HLADINQIKDVYQ
+257 HQADINQIKDVYQ

-276 NEISQKLKEI
+276 NEINQKLKEI

-295 LRNKVSK
+295 LHKKVSK
-302 FNTIIG
+302 FNKIIG

-321 SNKNYDKKE
+321 STKNYDKKE
-330 TEKQLSLYQKE
+330 TEKQLALYQNE
-341 LNKLLEQKKYALKE
+341 LNDLLAQKNYAIKE
-355 LSNAKKGIEALE
+355 LSNAKKGIEILE
-367 NELMTQKKEFNELK
+367 NDLINQKKEFNELK
-381 GKSNYLLIKNPK
+381 GKSDYLLIKNPK
-393 ERKAYLLNELKNLKE
+393 ERKAYLVTELKNLKE
-408 SKNVVDDA
+408 SKNVVDDS

-428 DDINEITEKMKS
+428 GDIDEIILRMKSIENDIN
-440 LEIDI
+440 D
-445 NSQKT
+445 QKL

-456 NNLSSLKEQR
+456 NNLASLKDKR

-472 IKKDTIDINEFSD
+472 IKKDMIDMNEFSD

-491 KQMEQLTINFP
+491 NQMEQLSINFP
-502 NFETFKTVSIIKNKK
+502 NFETFKTVSTLKNMR
-517 IPGFYGLILDLID
+517 IQGLYGLVLDLID

-555 ETAKKI
+555 ETAKRI
-561 LDENKKLNGPVIN
+561 LDENKKINGPVIN
-574 IIPLDFIELNNNE
+574 IIPLEFVELNNE
-587 ENSTDSE
+587 DTTDSE
-594 EENAEWILND
+594 DEDSEWIVED
-604 TQNNNNINNK
+604 SQNNK
-614 SIIKRKDIGKT
+614 SMIKRKDMTKT

-638 INEDFLTQNPT
+638 INDEFLKQNPT
-649 INQKKLE
+649 VNQKKLE
-656 KILDNY
+656 KILDDY

-682 HFTCVTSSNEVIYG
+682 HFTCVTSANEVIYG

-708 NKQRISLYNKLSEIN
+708 NKQRISLYSKLSEIN
-723 KKYDE
+723 KRYND
-728 FDEKKEKIN
+728 FDEKKGRIN
-737 QHKEEILN
+737 EHKEQIMN
-745 QEMQIQQETDS
+745 QEMQIQKETDAS
-756 NFKNRS
+756 FKNRS
-762 DINNKLDL
+762 DINSKLDA

-775 TNCFQNKTNTEQRLN
+775 TNCLQNKTSSEQRLN
-790 HFQDEFNKLLI
+790 HYQDEFNKLLL
-801 QQKEYDSK
+801 QQKEYESK

-821 DINKSV
+821 DINKNIISS
-827 INTQTV
+827 QAV
-833 EQIDNLEKKILE
+833 EQIDELEKRILE

-855 KSISYEE
+855 KCISYEE
-862 RINNEIPN
+862 RINHEIPN
-870 KEIELNNKINSL
+870 KEIELQNKINSY
-882 QNILNNLDSSFSYST
+882 QNILNNLDASFSYST
-897 ASTQDINI
+897 ASTQEISV

-914 ENIKKYLEEISNSEQ
+914 ENIKKYMEEISTSEQ

-962 KLSLNEKNNKKNE
+962 KLSLNDKNNKKNE

-984 GFDHDIVKKLTEQK
+984 GFDHDIVKKLSEQK

-1013 EQRLSQ
+1013 EQRLNQ
-1019 EKMMQKVYEE
+1019 EKMLQKVYEE
-1029 LNKVNKELQKYDKVN
+1029 LNKVNKELKKYDKVN

-1052 EFIDKKNDIKEKL
+1052 EFIDKKNSIKEKL

-1085 NNEAIQTTFENVQK
+1085 NNEAIQDTFENVKK
-1099 SFSKFFKYL
+1099 SFAKFFKFL
-1108 TGNGKANMEL
+1108 TGNGKGNMEL
-1118 SQDKKAI
+1118 SQDKRAI

-1131 NEDQKN
+1131 NEEQN
-1137 SQTMYQLSGG
+1137 SSQTMYQLSGG

-1232 DEAHKFIEQ
+1232 DEAHKFIES

>member
-1 MKSIQGLNIKHIILK
+1 MKTIQGLNIKHIILK

-29 LSKGI
+29 LSKGV

-76 TDKADDSAKLSVEL
+76 TDKSEDSAKLSVEL
-90 VLDNKSHR
+90 VIDNKSHR
-98 FPIEKDQISIMKSF
+98 FPIEKDQISIMKLF

-161 CTDEEFFDIFCDA
+161 CTDEEYFDIFCDA

-196 TRNKIEMQANE
+196 TRTKIEMQADE
-207 IQNHIDKLYDQCE
+207 IQNHIDKLYEQCE

-242 QINELEKNIGFLQEK
+242 QINDLEKNIGFLQEK
-257 HLADINQIKDVYQ
+257 HQADINQIKDVYQ

-276 NEISQKLKEI
+276 NEINQKLKEI

-295 LRNKVSK
+295 LHKKVSK
-302 FNTIIG
+302 FNKIIG

-321 SNKNYDKKE
+321 STKNYDKKE
-330 TEKQLSLYQKE
+330 TEKQLALYQNE
-341 LNKLLEQKKYALKE
+341 LNDLLAQKNYAIKE
-355 LSNAKKGIEALE
+355 LSNAKKGIEILE
-367 NELMTQKKEFNELK
+367 NDLINQKKEFNELK

-393 ERKAYLLNELKNLKE
+393 ERKAYLVTELKNLKE
-408 SKNVVDDA
+408 SKNVVDDS

-428 DDINEITEKMKS
+428 GDIDEIILRMKSIENDIN
-440 LEIDI
+440 D
-445 NSQKT
+445 QKL

-456 NNLSSLKEQR
+456 NNLASLKDKR

-472 IKKDTIDINEFSD
+472 IKKDMIDMNEFSD

-491 KQMEQLTINFP
+491 NQMEQLSINFP
-502 NFETFKTVSIIKNKK
+502 NFETFKTVSTLKNMR
-517 IPGFYGLILDLID
+517 IQGLYGLVLDLID

-555 ETAKKI
+555 ETAKRI
-561 LDENKKLNGPVIN
+561 LDENKKINGPVIN
-574 IIPLDFIELNNNE
+574 IIPLEFVELNNE
-587 ENSTDSE
+587 DTTDSE
-594 EENAEWILND
+594 DEDSEWIVED
-604 TQNNNNINNK
+604 SQNNK
-614 SIIKRKDIGKT
+614 SMIKRKDMTKT

-638 INEDFLTQNPT
+638 INDEFLKQNPT
-649 INQKKLE
+649 VNQKKLE
-656 KILDNY
+656 KILNDY

-682 HFTCVTSSNEVIYG
+682 HFTCVTSANEVIYG

-708 NKQRISLYNKLSEIN
+708 NKQRISLYSKLSEIN
-723 KKYDE
+723 KRYND
-728 FDEKKEKIN
+728 FDEKKGRIN
-737 QHKEEILN
+737 EHKEQIMN
-745 QEMQIQQETDS
+745 QEMQIQQETDTS
-756 NFKNRS
+756 FKNRS
-762 DINNKLDL
+762 DINSKLDA

-775 TNCFQNKTNTEQRLN
+775 TNCLQNKTSSEQRLN
-790 HFQDEFNKLLI
+790 HYQDEFNKLLL
-801 QQKEYDSK
+801 QQKEYESK

-821 DINKSV
+821 DINKNIISS
-827 INTQTV
+827 QAV
-833 EQIDNLEKKILE
+833 EQIDELEKRILE

-855 KSISYEE
+855 KCISYEE
-862 RINNEIPN
+862 RINHEIPN
-870 KEIELNNKINSL
+870 KEIELQNKINSY
-882 QNILNNLDSSFSYST
+882 QNILNNLDASFSYST
-897 ASTQDINI
+897 ASTQEISV

-914 ENIKKYLEEISNSEQ
+914 ENIKKYMEEISTSEQ

-962 KLSLNEKNNKKNE
+962 KLSLNDKNNKKNE

-984 GFDHDIVKKLTEQK
+984 GFDHDIVKKLSEQK

-1013 EQRLSQ
+1013 EQRLNQ
-1019 EKMMQKVYEE
+1019 EKMLQKVYEE
-1029 LNKVNKELQKYDKVN
+1029 LNKVNKELKKYDKVN

-1052 EFIDKKNDIKEKL
+1052 EFIDKKNSIKEKL

-1085 NNEAIQTTFENVQK
+1085 NNEAIQNTFENVKK
-1099 SFSKFFKYL
+1099 SFAKFFKFL
-1108 TGNGKANMEL
+1108 TGNGKGNMEL
-1118 SQDKKAI
+1118 SQDKRAI

-1131 NEDQKN
+1131 NEEQN
-1137 SQTMYQLSGG
+1137 SSQTMYQLSGG

-1232 DEAHKFIEQ
+1232 DEAHKFIES